1 MGLGFTIHTKIK
13 DIEKFQQ
20 AVESQAVESG
30 YNAEHDESSS
40 TVSFCRLGDLFLN
53 YQHEGEGNTDNVISV
68 NGDCQTNM
76 LGPGFHKA
84 AIEFIDRLQQATGTR
99 FEVEDETDYYT
110 ERDFEAMKK
119 KHFHKWLAKLFE
131 IIQEQEDKGSTSLS
145 ICWDLN
151 KYYPQSDSGIVISP
165 LGSFRLSEVIRRIR
179 EEGIESFADDFFIWN
194 NPERDARFH
203 RGLALNAMWEDCY
216 FMPSER
222 SEEDARINGYIIS
235 ELETAASLDPSLP
248 FPKKE
253 YEELCRLHGCTPVP
267 TDGIPT
273 YETEFAIGYRRGIIN
288 HKVGR
293 IRFSLPGS
301 YLEDTDDG
309 TLVYYDAAADNWHTV
324 RCTGYSTNGEP
335 DFLDVEEEM
344 IEEREFD
351 GGKYRLYD
359 MGIGQDSED
368 EEPYPVYS
376 CHALCSNQYTLFT
389 LCASRLEDLKKLSG
403 EFLPTLV
410 ADQPIEPENKQIIY
424 TGENMNDEL
433 MKQIDEWHKA
443 EKHQEIID
451 ALEQIPEAERDF
463 ETTSLLARAYNNIEE
478 YAKAAELLESVR
490 EEGAEDE
497 RWNFRMGYAQYFLN
511 NYREALDYFSKARE
525 LNPEDEDTLS
535 FIRQCNMA
543 LPLTRRVKEFWNWF
557 VENEEKLSGMMNPK
571 SMEEADAFMEFIS
584 KGTNLISEDMH
595 FNIGG
600 DHEFTF
606 SVEGWPDLFIIYP
619 YIISCMPECL
629 KGKWKFFPF
638 NPGKVGS
645 FAYRVH
651 NTDVDMGKIMVKA
664 SYDEKRENFNIRYY
678 DKNLCALP
686 EENSDGN
693 FHVILELVLGE
704 GVSFKYVN
712 GIERASGI
720 EEGMIALSGLR
731 QHIEETV
738 KSHGHEFF
746 ENPKD
751 VYTGYQLTPKES
763 DELRFDVIVGST
775 CLDSIV
781 ADYYHGSTEIFDHA
795 DGFGVQA
802 LYMVFQNGVGEDN
815 ILNFRHDLED
825 RITEEILEPGNLG
838 VITGGATGTE
848 YSYIDL
854 FVYDLRA
861 FVKKVIPLLD
871 EYPEYSFYIS
881 DFIRN
886 GRIHQLT
893 EAASEAI
900 PYTKENKEE
909 FLAQIE
915 KWNDMEKFSK
925 CIKALEDI
933 PEAEQDYDMVMLQVR
948 AYENYAILGDNGEE
962 PEDDEKER
970 ALNKAL
976 ELLESIRE
984 AGESQAGW
992 NKRMAYAYQYLVEQE
1007 EKAIEYAKRW
1017 AELDPEDSSA
1027 VAVINECNEELEK
1040 RKIKCESCC
1049 DDDNGDN
1056 KSIAPE
1062 MYSED
1067 EIDIIEKHIEH
1078 YYGNFEFV
1086 FHEKVSP
1093 DIHVDICLIPPSEEC
1108 NWYTL
1113 VTMGMGAHLMN
1124 VPNQLKEEQLERA
1137 ELVICLPEYWKLD
1150 KEHLKDEKWYWPIR
1164 LLKELAR
1171 FPGENNTWLGWG
1183 HTVSYDGPLSYTTE
1197 LCASILINPPC
1208 GNVGGNTCTLPDG
1221 EEVNFYQ
1228 VIPLYRDELEYKL
1241 KNGTQ
1246 KLLDK
1251 MNDNILLVNP
1261 HRLNVLNQIDI
1272 ETNPIQSSE
1281 ISISSV
1287 ARQEVIAHIE
1297 KYFGKINNFL
1307 HDDSCSEYPLDIAV
1321 IAPRK
1326 EHNYYT
1332 LITVN
1337 MSNHEVLESDDIDGN
1352 TCHQELLINL
1362 PPDWKL
1368 GLSDWTEEKW
1378 CWPIRLITSLAR
1390 QCIRHRTCISWG
1402 KTMELGGEN
1411 TFSEDTKLC
1420 AIVLL
1425 SPSIFGDKSSTC
1437 KTQEAGSVEFY
1448 QVIPLYREELQF
1460 IQDKDIDEFFEICP
1474 DDALET
1480 INPLRLNVVTDAE
1493 KIGYDISYIDD
1504 AKKHEEKIEELHLSA
1519 DELAPYN
1526 HMAIYLR
1533 WCIEHNLM
1541 SQPFLFRHGDL
1552 VDRVKVEDSID
1563 LREFIR
1569 DNEDLHGGLS
1579 TILLNRVGTMF
1590 TKWYNW
1596 ENRSTPYAY
1605 IKDIQAYAMDYFK
1618 GRIWNSED
1626 ETDAAYLLLPWT
1638 EKYYHDMA
1646 ALIDSR
1652 FKEWED
1658 EPQTDPQFL
1667 HIPQDNIKLLLKDWS
1682 KAIEC
1687 TVSSRVLVDGCDVG
1701 FGCGRG
1707 SHSRRRRMG
1716 GPDGRRLPADYG
1728 ENRTE
1733 HTADKG
1739 GCGSAG
1745 RGGAIGQRLADADI
1759 VPQSA
1764 GRPLRAGHQLGC
1776 KPRRGA
1782 RGAGRRRLVDRH
1794 RRSGLAGCG
1803 RRAARNRCRR
1813 TPHKGHYGDIDFG
1826 YDVLVRRERC
1836 RADIAISE
1844 QRGGVKGVRHL
1855 DDGVARRRDGAA
1867 ARHPPS
1873 VGHRRVAAGRMDDQ
1887 TAQPPALRR
1896 GICRNDGTEYP
1907 PFARSAVSLDD
1918 AAGRH
1923 GNGFLRPDRLHRS
1936 CHASRRADALPR
1948 GRPPR
1953 APAGNPSLGGG
1964 GIASLRYRFQNV
1976 HFARKC
1982 HYRTAGNPDSRMGG
1996 FTQ

>member
-511 NYREALDYFSKARE
+511 NYWEALDYFSKARE

-1687 TVSSRVLVDGCDVG
+1687 TVSSRVLVDGCEIATCIRQKPFAED
-1701 FGCGRG
+1701 
-1707 SHSRRRRMG
+1707 MG
-1716 GPDGRRLPADYG
+1716 WDSGWLF
-1728 ENRTE
+1728 
-1733 HTADKG
+1733 
-1739 GCGSAG
+1739 
-1745 RGGAIGQRLADADI
+1745 LADGDEDNDECRYEYCDLNTI
-1759 VPQSA
+1759 CNYSPDVMQYLDFPYDT
-1764 GRPLRAGHQLGC
+1764 
-1776 KPRRGA
+1776 
-1782 RGAGRRRLVDRH
+1782 RLVR
-1794 RRSGLAGCG
+1794 
-1803 RRAARNRCRR
+1803 
-1813 TPHKGHYGDIDFG
+1813 K
-1826 YDVLVRRERC
+1826 E
-1836 RADIAISE
+1836 
-1844 QRGGVKGVRHL
+1844 
-1855 DDGVARRRDGAA
+1855 DGKLYVDE
-1867 ARHPPS
+1867 
-1873 VGHRRVAAGRMDDQ
+1873 D
-1887 TAQPPALRR
+1887 
-1896 GICRNDGTEYP
+1896 
-1907 PFARSAVSLDD
+1907 
-1918 AAGRH
+1918 
-1923 GNGFLRPDRLHRS
+1923 
-1936 CHASRRADALPR
+1936 
-1948 GRPPR
+1948 
-1953 APAGNPSLGGG
+1953 
-1964 GIASLRYRFQNV
+1964 
-1976 HFARKC
+1976 
-1982 HYRTAGNPDSRMGG
+1982 
-1996 FTQ
+1996 

>member
-131 IIQEQEDKGSTSLS
+131 IIQEQKDKGSTSLS

-1687 TVSSRVLVDGCDVG
+1687 TVSSRVLVDGCEIATCIRQKPFAED
-1701 FGCGRG
+1701 
-1707 SHSRRRRMG
+1707 MG
-1716 GPDGRRLPADYG
+1716 WDSGWLF
-1728 ENRTE
+1728 
-1733 HTADKG
+1733 
-1739 GCGSAG
+1739 
-1745 RGGAIGQRLADADI
+1745 LADGDEDNDECRYEYCDLNTI
-1759 VPQSA
+1759 CNYSPDVMQYLDFPYDT
-1764 GRPLRAGHQLGC
+1764 
-1776 KPRRGA
+1776 
-1782 RGAGRRRLVDRH
+1782 RLVR
-1794 RRSGLAGCG
+1794 
-1803 RRAARNRCRR
+1803 
-1813 TPHKGHYGDIDFG
+1813 K
-1826 YDVLVRRERC
+1826 E
-1836 RADIAISE
+1836 
-1844 QRGGVKGVRHL
+1844 
-1855 DDGVARRRDGAA
+1855 DGKLYVDE
-1867 ARHPPS
+1867 
-1873 VGHRRVAAGRMDDQ
+1873 D
-1887 TAQPPALRR
+1887 
-1896 GICRNDGTEYP
+1896 
-1907 PFARSAVSLDD
+1907 
-1918 AAGRH
+1918 
-1923 GNGFLRPDRLHRS
+1923 
-1936 CHASRRADALPR
+1936 
-1948 GRPPR
+1948 
-1953 APAGNPSLGGG
+1953 
-1964 GIASLRYRFQNV
+1964 
-1976 HFARKC
+1976 
-1982 HYRTAGNPDSRMGG
+1982 
-1996 FTQ
+1996 

>member
-1687 TVSSRVLVDGCDVG
+1687 TVSSRVLVDGCEIATCIRQKPFAED
-1701 FGCGRG
+1701 
-1707 SHSRRRRMG
+1707 MG
-1716 GPDGRRLPADYG
+1716 WDSGWLF
-1728 ENRTE
+1728 
-1733 HTADKG
+1733 
-1739 GCGSAG
+1739 
-1745 RGGAIGQRLADADI
+1745 LADGDEDNDECRYEYCDLNTI
-1759 VPQSA
+1759 CNYSPDVMQYWDFPYDT
-1764 GRPLRAGHQLGC
+1764 
-1776 KPRRGA
+1776 
-1782 RGAGRRRLVDRH
+1782 RLVR
-1794 RRSGLAGCG
+1794 
-1803 RRAARNRCRR
+1803 
-1813 TPHKGHYGDIDFG
+1813 K
-1826 YDVLVRRERC
+1826 E
-1836 RADIAISE
+1836 
-1844 QRGGVKGVRHL
+1844 
-1855 DDGVARRRDGAA
+1855 DGKLYVDE
-1867 ARHPPS
+1867 
-1873 VGHRRVAAGRMDDQ
+1873 D
-1887 TAQPPALRR
+1887 
-1896 GICRNDGTEYP
+1896 
-1907 PFARSAVSLDD
+1907 
-1918 AAGRH
+1918 
-1923 GNGFLRPDRLHRS
+1923 
-1936 CHASRRADALPR
+1936 
-1948 GRPPR
+1948 
-1953 APAGNPSLGGG
+1953 
-1964 GIASLRYRFQNV
+1964 
-1976 HFARKC
+1976 
-1982 HYRTAGNPDSRMGG
+1982 
-1996 FTQ
+1996 

>member
-948 AYENYAILGDNGEE
+948 AYENSAILGDNGEE

-1687 TVSSRVLVDGCDVG
+1687 TVSSRVLVDGCEIATCIRQKPFAED
-1701 FGCGRG
+1701 
-1707 SHSRRRRMG
+1707 MG
-1716 GPDGRRLPADYG
+1716 WDSGWLF
-1728 ENRTE
+1728 
-1733 HTADKG
+1733 
-1739 GCGSAG
+1739 
-1745 RGGAIGQRLADADI
+1745 LADGDEDNDECRYEYCDLNTI
-1759 VPQSA
+1759 CNYSPDVMQYLDFPYDT
-1764 GRPLRAGHQLGC
+1764 
-1776 KPRRGA
+1776 
-1782 RGAGRRRLVDRH
+1782 RLVR
-1794 RRSGLAGCG
+1794 
-1803 RRAARNRCRR
+1803 
-1813 TPHKGHYGDIDFG
+1813 K
-1826 YDVLVRRERC
+1826 E
-1836 RADIAISE
+1836 
-1844 QRGGVKGVRHL
+1844 
-1855 DDGVARRRDGAA
+1855 DGKLYVDE
-1867 ARHPPS
+1867 
-1873 VGHRRVAAGRMDDQ
+1873 D
-1887 TAQPPALRR
+1887 
-1896 GICRNDGTEYP
+1896 
-1907 PFARSAVSLDD
+1907 
-1918 AAGRH
+1918 
-1923 GNGFLRPDRLHRS
+1923 
-1936 CHASRRADALPR
+1936 
-1948 GRPPR
+1948 
-1953 APAGNPSLGGG
+1953 
-1964 GIASLRYRFQNV
+1964 
-1976 HFARKC
+1976 
-1982 HYRTAGNPDSRMGG
+1982 
-1996 FTQ
+1996 

>member
-20 AVESQAVESG
+20 TVESQAVESG

-84 AIEFIDRLQQATGTR
+84 AIEFIDRLQQATRTR

-131 IIQEQEDKGSTSLS
+131 IIQEQNNKGSTSLLF
-145 ICWDLN
+145 CWDIN
-151 KYYPQSDSGIVISP
+151 KYYPQSDNGIVISP
-165 LGSFRLSEVIRRIR
+165 LGSFRLSEVVRRIR

-194 NPERDARFH
+194 NSERDARFH
-203 RGLALNAMWEDCY
+203 RGMALNAMWEDCY

-235 ELETAASLDPSLP
+235 ELETTASLDPSLP

-253 YEELCRLHGCTPVP
+253 YEELCRLHGCVPVP
-267 TDGIPT
+267 TDGIPP
-273 YETEFAIGYRRGIIN
+273 YETEFAIGYRRGIVN
-288 HKVGR
+288 HKVGK

-301 YLEDTDDG
+301 YLEDTDEG

-324 RCTGYSTNGEP
+324 RCTGYSTDGEP

-359 MGIGQDSED
+359 MGIDQDSED

-376 CHALCSNQYTLFT
+376 CHALCPNQYTLFT
-389 LCASRLEDLKKLSG
+389 LCASRLEDLKKLSS

-410 ADQPIEPENKQIIY
+410 ADQPIEPEKKQIIY

-433 MKQIDEWHKA
+433 MEQIDEWHKA

-463 ETTSLLARAYNNIEE
+463 ETTGFLARAYNNIEE

-497 RWNFRMGYAQYFLN
+497 RWNFRMGYAQYFLC
-511 NYREALDYFSKARE
+511 NYREALSYFSKARE
-525 LNPEDEDTLS
+525 LEPENGDALS

-543 LPLTRRVKEFWNWF
+543 MPLTRRVKEFWNWF
-557 VENEEKLSGMMNPK
+557 VENEEKLSGMMCLN
-571 SMEEADAFMEFIS
+571 SMEEADAFIEFIS

-651 NTDVDMGKIMVKA
+651 DTDVDMGKIMVKA

-775 CLDSIV
+775 CLSSIV

-933 PEAEQDYDMVMLQVR
+933 PEAEQDYDMVMLLVR

-1124 VPNQLKEEQLERA
+1124 VPNQLKEDQLERA

-1208 GNVGGNTCTLPDG
+1208 GNIGGNTCTLPDG

-1228 VIPLYRDELEYKL
+1228 IIPLYGDELEFKL

-1402 KTMELGGEN
+1402 KTMELGGDN
-1411 TFSEDTKLC
+1411 TFSEGTKLC

-1437 KTQEAGSVEFY
+1437 KTQGAGSVEFY

-1552 VDRVKVEDSID
+1552 VDRVKAEDSID

-1687 TVSSRVLVDGCDVG
+1687 TVSSRVLVVGCEIATCIRQKPFAED
-1701 FGCGRG
+1701 
-1707 SHSRRRRMG
+1707 MG
-1716 GPDGRRLPADYG
+1716 WDSGWLF
-1728 ENRTE
+1728 
-1733 HTADKG
+1733 
-1739 GCGSAG
+1739 
-1745 RGGAIGQRLADADI
+1745 LADGDEDNDECRYEYCDLNTI
-1759 VPQSA
+1759 CNYSPDVMQYLDFPYDT
-1764 GRPLRAGHQLGC
+1764 
-1776 KPRRGA
+1776 
-1782 RGAGRRRLVDRH
+1782 RLVR
-1794 RRSGLAGCG
+1794 
-1803 RRAARNRCRR
+1803 
-1813 TPHKGHYGDIDFG
+1813 K
-1826 YDVLVRRERC
+1826 E
-1836 RADIAISE
+1836 
-1844 QRGGVKGVRHL
+1844 
-1855 DDGVARRRDGAA
+1855 DGKLYVD
-1867 ARHPPS
+1867 
-1873 VGHRRVAAGRMDDQ
+1873 
-1887 TAQPPALRR
+1887 
-1896 GICRNDGTEYP
+1896 EE
-1907 PFARSAVSLDD
+1907 
-1918 AAGRH
+1918 
-1923 GNGFLRPDRLHRS
+1923 
-1936 CHASRRADALPR
+1936 
-1948 GRPPR
+1948 
-1953 APAGNPSLGGG
+1953 
-1964 GIASLRYRFQNV
+1964 
-1976 HFARKC
+1976 
-1982 HYRTAGNPDSRMGG
+1982 
-1996 FTQ
+1996 

>member
-1533 WCIEHNLM
+1533 WSIEHNLM

-1687 TVSSRVLVDGCDVG
+1687 TVSSRVLVDGCEIATCIRQKPFAED
-1701 FGCGRG
+1701 
-1707 SHSRRRRMG
+1707 MG
-1716 GPDGRRLPADYG
+1716 WDSGWLF
-1728 ENRTE
+1728 
-1733 HTADKG
+1733 
-1739 GCGSAG
+1739 
-1745 RGGAIGQRLADADI
+1745 LADGDEDNDECRYEYCDLNTI
-1759 VPQSA
+1759 CNYSPDVMQYLDFPYDT
-1764 GRPLRAGHQLGC
+1764 
-1776 KPRRGA
+1776 
-1782 RGAGRRRLVDRH
+1782 RLVR
-1794 RRSGLAGCG
+1794 
-1803 RRAARNRCRR
+1803 
-1813 TPHKGHYGDIDFG
+1813 K
-1826 YDVLVRRERC
+1826 E
-1836 RADIAISE
+1836 
-1844 QRGGVKGVRHL
+1844 
-1855 DDGVARRRDGAA
+1855 DGKLYVDE
-1867 ARHPPS
+1867 
-1873 VGHRRVAAGRMDDQ
+1873 D
-1887 TAQPPALRR
+1887 
-1896 GICRNDGTEYP
+1896 
-1907 PFARSAVSLDD
+1907 
-1918 AAGRH
+1918 
-1923 GNGFLRPDRLHRS
+1923 
-1936 CHASRRADALPR
+1936 
-1948 GRPPR
+1948 
-1953 APAGNPSLGGG
+1953 
-1964 GIASLRYRFQNV
+1964 
-1976 HFARKC
+1976 
-1982 HYRTAGNPDSRMGG
+1982 
-1996 FTQ
+1996 

>member
-20 AVESQAVESG
+20 TVESQAVESG

-131 IIQEQEDKGSTSLS
+131 IIQEQKDKGSTSLLF
-145 ICWDLN
+145 CWDIN
-151 KYYPQSDSGIVISP
+151 KYYPQSDNGIVISP
-165 LGSFRLSEVIRRIR
+165 LGSFCLSEVVRRIR

-194 NPERDARFH
+194 NSERDARFH
-203 RGLALNAMWEDCY
+203 RGMALNAMWEDCY

-235 ELETAASLDPSLP
+235 ELETTASLDPSLP

-253 YEELCRLHGCTPVP
+253 YEELCRLHGCVPVP
-267 TDGIPT
+267 TDGIPP
-273 YETEFAIGYRRGIIN
+273 YETEFAIGYRRGIVN
-288 HKVGR
+288 HKVGK

-301 YLEDTDDG
+301 YLEDTDEG

-324 RCTGYSTNGEP
+324 RCTGYSTDGEP

-359 MGIGQDSED
+359 MGIDQDSED

-376 CHALCSNQYTLFT
+376 CHALCPNQYTLFT
-389 LCASRLEDLKKLSG
+389 LCASRLEDLKKLSS

-410 ADQPIEPENKQIIY
+410 ADQPIEPEKKQIIY

-433 MKQIDEWHKA
+433 MEQIDEWHKA

-463 ETTSLLARAYNNIEE
+463 ETTGFLARAYNNIEE

-525 LNPEDEDTLS
+525 LNPEDEYTLS
-535 FIRQCNMA
+535 IIRQCNMH

-1687 TVSSRVLVDGCDVG
+1687 TVSSRVLVDGCEIATCIRQKPFAED
-1701 FGCGRG
+1701 
-1707 SHSRRRRMG
+1707 MG
-1716 GPDGRRLPADYG
+1716 WDSGWLF
-1728 ENRTE
+1728 
-1733 HTADKG
+1733 
-1739 GCGSAG
+1739 
-1745 RGGAIGQRLADADI
+1745 LADGDEDNDECRYEYCDLNTI
-1759 VPQSA
+1759 CNYSPDVMQYLDFPYDT
-1764 GRPLRAGHQLGC
+1764 
-1776 KPRRGA
+1776 
-1782 RGAGRRRLVDRH
+1782 RLVR
-1794 RRSGLAGCG
+1794 
-1803 RRAARNRCRR
+1803 
-1813 TPHKGHYGDIDFG
+1813 K
-1826 YDVLVRRERC
+1826 E
-1836 RADIAISE
+1836 
-1844 QRGGVKGVRHL
+1844 
-1855 DDGVARRRDGAA
+1855 DGKLYVDE
-1867 ARHPPS
+1867 
-1873 VGHRRVAAGRMDDQ
+1873 D
-1887 TAQPPALRR
+1887 
-1896 GICRNDGTEYP
+1896 
-1907 PFARSAVSLDD
+1907 
-1918 AAGRH
+1918 
-1923 GNGFLRPDRLHRS
+1923 
-1936 CHASRRADALPR
+1936 
-1948 GRPPR
+1948 
-1953 APAGNPSLGGG
+1953 
-1964 GIASLRYRFQNV
+1964 
-1976 HFARKC
+1976 
-1982 HYRTAGNPDSRMGG
+1982 
-1996 FTQ
+1996 

>member
-20 AVESQAVESG
+20 TVESQAVESG

-84 AIEFIDRLQQATGTR
+84 AIEFIDRLQQATRTR

-131 IIQEQEDKGSTSLS
+131 IIQEQNNKGSTSLLF
-145 ICWDLN
+145 CWDIN
-151 KYYPQSDSGIVISP
+151 KYYPQSDNGIVISP
-165 LGSFRLSEVIRRIR
+165 LGSFRLSEVVRRIR

-194 NPERDARFH
+194 NSERDARFH
-203 RGLALNAMWEDCY
+203 RGMALNAMWEDCY

-235 ELETAASLDPSLP
+235 ELETTASLDPSLP

-253 YEELCRLHGCTPVP
+253 YEELCRLHGCVPVP
-267 TDGIPT
+267 TDGIPP
-273 YETEFAIGYRRGIIN
+273 YETEFAIGYRRGIVN
-288 HKVGR
+288 HKVGK

-301 YLEDTDDG
+301 YLEDTDEG

-324 RCTGYSTNGEP
+324 RCTGYSTDGEP

-359 MGIGQDSED
+359 MGIDQDSED

-376 CHALCSNQYTLFT
+376 CHALCPNQYTLFT
-389 LCASRLEDLKKLSG
+389 LCASRLEDLKKLSS

-410 ADQPIEPENKQIIY
+410 ADQPIEPEKKQIIY

-433 MKQIDEWHKA
+433 MEQIDEWHKA

-463 ETTSLLARAYNNIEE
+463 ETTGFLARAYNNIEE

-1402 KTMELGGEN
+1402 KTMELGGDN
-1411 TFSEDTKLC
+1411 TFSEGTKLC

-1437 KTQEAGSVEFY
+1437 KTQGAGSVEFY

-1552 VDRVKVEDSID
+1552 VDRVKAEDSID

-1687 TVSSRVLVDGCDVG
+1687 TVSSRVLVVGCEIATCIRQKPFAED
-1701 FGCGRG
+1701 
-1707 SHSRRRRMG
+1707 MG
-1716 GPDGRRLPADYG
+1716 WDSGWLF
-1728 ENRTE
+1728 
-1733 HTADKG
+1733 
-1739 GCGSAG
+1739 
-1745 RGGAIGQRLADADI
+1745 LADGDEDNDECRYEYCDLNTI
-1759 VPQSA
+1759 CNYSPDVMQYLDFPYDT
-1764 GRPLRAGHQLGC
+1764 
-1776 KPRRGA
+1776 
-1782 RGAGRRRLVDRH
+1782 RLVR
-1794 RRSGLAGCG
+1794 
-1803 RRAARNRCRR
+1803 
-1813 TPHKGHYGDIDFG
+1813 K
-1826 YDVLVRRERC
+1826 E
-1836 RADIAISE
+1836 
-1844 QRGGVKGVRHL
+1844 
-1855 DDGVARRRDGAA
+1855 DGKLYVD
-1867 ARHPPS
+1867 
-1873 VGHRRVAAGRMDDQ
+1873 
-1887 TAQPPALRR
+1887 
-1896 GICRNDGTEYP
+1896 EE
-1907 PFARSAVSLDD
+1907 
-1918 AAGRH
+1918 
-1923 GNGFLRPDRLHRS
+1923 
-1936 CHASRRADALPR
+1936 
-1948 GRPPR
+1948 
-1953 APAGNPSLGGG
+1953 
-1964 GIASLRYRFQNV
+1964 
-1976 HFARKC
+1976 
-1982 HYRTAGNPDSRMGG
+1982 
-1996 FTQ
+1996 

>member
-781 ADYYHGSTEIFDHA
+781 TDYYHGSTEIFDHA

-1687 TVSSRVLVDGCDVG
+1687 TVSSRVLVDGCEIATCIRQKPFAED
-1701 FGCGRG
+1701 
-1707 SHSRRRRMG
+1707 MG
-1716 GPDGRRLPADYG
+1716 WDSGWLF
-1728 ENRTE
+1728 
-1733 HTADKG
+1733 
-1739 GCGSAG
+1739 
-1745 RGGAIGQRLADADI
+1745 LADGDEDNDECRYEYCDLNTI
-1759 VPQSA
+1759 CNYSPDVMQYLDFPYDT
-1764 GRPLRAGHQLGC
+1764 
-1776 KPRRGA
+1776 
-1782 RGAGRRRLVDRH
+1782 RLVR
-1794 RRSGLAGCG
+1794 
-1803 RRAARNRCRR
+1803 
-1813 TPHKGHYGDIDFG
+1813 K
-1826 YDVLVRRERC
+1826 E
-1836 RADIAISE
+1836 
-1844 QRGGVKGVRHL
+1844 
-1855 DDGVARRRDGAA
+1855 DGKLYVDE
-1867 ARHPPS
+1867 
-1873 VGHRRVAAGRMDDQ
+1873 D
-1887 TAQPPALRR
+1887 
-1896 GICRNDGTEYP
+1896 
-1907 PFARSAVSLDD
+1907 
-1918 AAGRH
+1918 
-1923 GNGFLRPDRLHRS
+1923 
-1936 CHASRRADALPR
+1936 
-1948 GRPPR
+1948 
-1953 APAGNPSLGGG
+1953 
-1964 GIASLRYRFQNV
+1964 
-1976 HFARKC
+1976 
-1982 HYRTAGNPDSRMGG
+1982 
-1996 FTQ
+1996 

>member
-20 AVESQAVESG
+20 TVESQAVESG

-131 IIQEQEDKGSTSLS
+131 IIQEQKDKGSTSLLF
-145 ICWDLN
+145 CWDIN
-151 KYYPQSDSGIVISP
+151 KYYPQSDNGIVISP
-165 LGSFRLSEVIRRIR
+165 LGSFCLSEVVRRIR

-194 NPERDARFH
+194 NSERDARFH
-203 RGLALNAMWEDCY
+203 RGMALNAMWEDCY

-1437 KTQEAGSVEFY
+1437 KTQGAGSVEFY

-1687 TVSSRVLVDGCDVG
+1687 TVSSRVLVDGCEIATCIRQKPFAED
-1701 FGCGRG
+1701 
-1707 SHSRRRRMG
+1707 MG
-1716 GPDGRRLPADYG
+1716 WDSGWLF
-1728 ENRTE
+1728 
-1733 HTADKG
+1733 
-1739 GCGSAG
+1739 
-1745 RGGAIGQRLADADI
+1745 LADGDEDNDECRYEYCDLNTI
-1759 VPQSA
+1759 CNYSPDVMQYLDFPYDT
-1764 GRPLRAGHQLGC
+1764 
-1776 KPRRGA
+1776 
-1782 RGAGRRRLVDRH
+1782 RLVR
-1794 RRSGLAGCG
+1794 
-1803 RRAARNRCRR
+1803 
-1813 TPHKGHYGDIDFG
+1813 K
-1826 YDVLVRRERC
+1826 E
-1836 RADIAISE
+1836 
-1844 QRGGVKGVRHL
+1844 
-1855 DDGVARRRDGAA
+1855 DGKLYVDE
-1867 ARHPPS
+1867 
-1873 VGHRRVAAGRMDDQ
+1873 D
-1887 TAQPPALRR
+1887 
-1896 GICRNDGTEYP
+1896 
-1907 PFARSAVSLDD
+1907 
-1918 AAGRH
+1918 
-1923 GNGFLRPDRLHRS
+1923 
-1936 CHASRRADALPR
+1936 
-1948 GRPPR
+1948 
-1953 APAGNPSLGGG
+1953 
-1964 GIASLRYRFQNV
+1964 
-1976 HFARKC
+1976 
-1982 HYRTAGNPDSRMGG
+1982 
-1996 FTQ
+1996 

>member
-1 MGLGFTIHTKIK
+1 MCALVTLHIPL
-13 DIEKFQQ
+13 
-20 AVESQAVESG
+20 ESQAVESG

-1687 TVSSRVLVDGCDVG
+1687 TVSSRVLVDGCEIATCIRQKPFAEDMGWDSGWLFLAEGDEDNDECRYEYCDLNTICNYSPDVMQYLD
-1701 FGCGRG
+1701 F
-1707 SHSRRRRMG
+1707 
-1716 GPDGRRLPADYG
+1716 PYD
-1728 ENRTE
+1728 T
-1733 HTADKG
+1733 
-1739 GCGSAG
+1739 
-1745 RGGAIGQRLADADI
+1745 
-1759 VPQSA
+1759 
-1764 GRPLRAGHQLGC
+1764 
-1776 KPRRGA
+1776 
-1782 RGAGRRRLVDRH
+1782 RLVR
-1794 RRSGLAGCG
+1794 
-1803 RRAARNRCRR
+1803 
-1813 TPHKGHYGDIDFG
+1813 K
-1826 YDVLVRRERC
+1826 E
-1836 RADIAISE
+1836 
-1844 QRGGVKGVRHL
+1844 
-1855 DDGVARRRDGAA
+1855 DGKLYVDE
-1867 ARHPPS
+1867 
-1873 VGHRRVAAGRMDDQ
+1873 D
-1887 TAQPPALRR
+1887 
-1896 GICRNDGTEYP
+1896 
-1907 PFARSAVSLDD
+1907 
-1918 AAGRH
+1918 
-1923 GNGFLRPDRLHRS
+1923 
-1936 CHASRRADALPR
+1936 
-1948 GRPPR
+1948 
-1953 APAGNPSLGGG
+1953 
-1964 GIASLRYRFQNV
+1964 
-1976 HFARKC
+1976 
-1982 HYRTAGNPDSRMGG
+1982 
-1996 FTQ
+1996 

>member
-1287 ARQEVIAHIE
+1287 TRQEVIAHIE

-1687 TVSSRVLVDGCDVG
+1687 TVSSRVLVDGCEIATCIRQKPFAED
-1701 FGCGRG
+1701 
-1707 SHSRRRRMG
+1707 MG
-1716 GPDGRRLPADYG
+1716 WDSGWLF
-1728 ENRTE
+1728 
-1733 HTADKG
+1733 
-1739 GCGSAG
+1739 
-1745 RGGAIGQRLADADI
+1745 LADGDEDNDECRYEYCDLNTI
-1759 VPQSA
+1759 CNYSPDVMQYLDFPYDT
-1764 GRPLRAGHQLGC
+1764 
-1776 KPRRGA
+1776 
-1782 RGAGRRRLVDRH
+1782 RLVR
-1794 RRSGLAGCG
+1794 
-1803 RRAARNRCRR
+1803 
-1813 TPHKGHYGDIDFG
+1813 K
-1826 YDVLVRRERC
+1826 E
-1836 RADIAISE
+1836 
-1844 QRGGVKGVRHL
+1844 
-1855 DDGVARRRDGAA
+1855 DGKLYVDE
-1867 ARHPPS
+1867 
-1873 VGHRRVAAGRMDDQ
+1873 D
-1887 TAQPPALRR
+1887 
-1896 GICRNDGTEYP
+1896 
-1907 PFARSAVSLDD
+1907 
-1918 AAGRH
+1918 
-1923 GNGFLRPDRLHRS
+1923 
-1936 CHASRRADALPR
+1936 
-1948 GRPPR
+1948 
-1953 APAGNPSLGGG
+1953 
-1964 GIASLRYRFQNV
+1964 
-1976 HFARKC
+1976 
-1982 HYRTAGNPDSRMGG
+1982 
-1996 FTQ
+1996 

>member
-1437 KTQEAGSVEFY
+1437 KIQEAGSVEFY

-1687 TVSSRVLVDGCDVG
+1687 TVSSRVLVDGCEIATCIRQKPFAED
-1701 FGCGRG
+1701 
-1707 SHSRRRRMG
+1707 MG
-1716 GPDGRRLPADYG
+1716 WDSGWLF
-1728 ENRTE
+1728 
-1733 HTADKG
+1733 
-1739 GCGSAG
+1739 
-1745 RGGAIGQRLADADI
+1745 LADGDEDNDECRYEYCDLNTI
-1759 VPQSA
+1759 CNYSPDVMQYLDFPYDT
-1764 GRPLRAGHQLGC
+1764 
-1776 KPRRGA
+1776 
-1782 RGAGRRRLVDRH
+1782 RLVR
-1794 RRSGLAGCG
+1794 
-1803 RRAARNRCRR
+1803 
-1813 TPHKGHYGDIDFG
+1813 K
-1826 YDVLVRRERC
+1826 E
-1836 RADIAISE
+1836 
-1844 QRGGVKGVRHL
+1844 
-1855 DDGVARRRDGAA
+1855 DGKLYVDE
-1867 ARHPPS
+1867 
-1873 VGHRRVAAGRMDDQ
+1873 D
-1887 TAQPPALRR
+1887 
-1896 GICRNDGTEYP
+1896 
-1907 PFARSAVSLDD
+1907 
-1918 AAGRH
+1918 
-1923 GNGFLRPDRLHRS
+1923 
-1936 CHASRRADALPR
+1936 
-1948 GRPPR
+1948 
-1953 APAGNPSLGGG
+1953 
-1964 GIASLRYRFQNV
+1964 
-1976 HFARKC
+1976 
-1982 HYRTAGNPDSRMGG
+1982 
-1996 FTQ
+1996 

>member
-1197 LCASILINPPC
+1197 LCAFILINPPC

-1687 TVSSRVLVDGCDVG
+1687 TVSSRVLVDGCEIATCIRQKPFAED
-1701 FGCGRG
+1701 
-1707 SHSRRRRMG
+1707 MG
-1716 GPDGRRLPADYG
+1716 WDSGWLF
-1728 ENRTE
+1728 
-1733 HTADKG
+1733 
-1739 GCGSAG
+1739 
-1745 RGGAIGQRLADADI
+1745 LADGDEDNDECRYEYCDLNTI
-1759 VPQSA
+1759 CNYSPDVMQYLDFPYDT
-1764 GRPLRAGHQLGC
+1764 
-1776 KPRRGA
+1776 
-1782 RGAGRRRLVDRH
+1782 RLVR
-1794 RRSGLAGCG
+1794 
-1803 RRAARNRCRR
+1803 
-1813 TPHKGHYGDIDFG
+1813 K
-1826 YDVLVRRERC
+1826 E
-1836 RADIAISE
+1836 
-1844 QRGGVKGVRHL
+1844 
-1855 DDGVARRRDGAA
+1855 DGKLYVDE
-1867 ARHPPS
+1867 
-1873 VGHRRVAAGRMDDQ
+1873 D
-1887 TAQPPALRR
+1887 
-1896 GICRNDGTEYP
+1896 
-1907 PFARSAVSLDD
+1907 
-1918 AAGRH
+1918 
-1923 GNGFLRPDRLHRS
+1923 
-1936 CHASRRADALPR
+1936 
-1948 GRPPR
+1948 
-1953 APAGNPSLGGG
+1953 
-1964 GIASLRYRFQNV
+1964 
-1976 HFARKC
+1976 
-1982 HYRTAGNPDSRMGG
+1982 
-1996 FTQ
+1996 

>member
-20 AVESQAVESG
+20 TVESQAVESG

-84 AIEFIDRLQQATGTR
+84 AIEFIDRLQQATRTR

-131 IIQEQEDKGSTSLS
+131 IIQEQKDKGSTSLLF
-145 ICWDLN
+145 CWDIN
-151 KYYPQSDSGIVISP
+151 KYYPQSDNGIVISP
-165 LGSFRLSEVIRRIR
+165 LGSFCLSEVVRRIR

-194 NPERDARFH
+194 NSERDARFH
-203 RGLALNAMWEDCY
+203 RGMALNAMWEDCY

-235 ELETAASLDPSLP
+235 ELETTASLDPSLP

-253 YEELCRLHGCTPVP
+253 YEELCRLHGCVPVP
-267 TDGIPT
+267 TDGIPP
-273 YETEFAIGYRRGIIN
+273 YETEFAIGYRRGIVN
-288 HKVGR
+288 HKVGK

-301 YLEDTDDG
+301 YLEDTDEG

-324 RCTGYSTNGEP
+324 RCTGYSTDGEP

-359 MGIGQDSED
+359 MGIDQDSED

-376 CHALCSNQYTLFT
+376 CHALCPNQYTLFT
-389 LCASRLEDLKKLSG
+389 LCASRLEDLKKLSS

-410 ADQPIEPENKQIIY
+410 ADQPIEPEKKQIIY

-433 MKQIDEWHKA
+433 MEQIDEWHKA

-463 ETTSLLARAYNNIEE
+463 ETTGFLARAYNNIEE

-525 LNPEDEDTLS
+525 LNPEDEYTLS
-535 FIRQCNMA
+535 IIRQCNMH

-1596 ENRSTPYAY
+1596 ENRSTPYVY

-1687 TVSSRVLVDGCDVG
+1687 TVSSRVLVDGCEIATCIRQKPFAED
-1701 FGCGRG
+1701 
-1707 SHSRRRRMG
+1707 MG
-1716 GPDGRRLPADYG
+1716 WDSGWLF
-1728 ENRTE
+1728 
-1733 HTADKG
+1733 
-1739 GCGSAG
+1739 
-1745 RGGAIGQRLADADI
+1745 LADGDEDNDECRYEYCDLNTI
-1759 VPQSA
+1759 CNYSPDVMQYLDFPYDT
-1764 GRPLRAGHQLGC
+1764 
-1776 KPRRGA
+1776 
-1782 RGAGRRRLVDRH
+1782 RLVR
-1794 RRSGLAGCG
+1794 
-1803 RRAARNRCRR
+1803 
-1813 TPHKGHYGDIDFG
+1813 K
-1826 YDVLVRRERC
+1826 E
-1836 RADIAISE
+1836 
-1844 QRGGVKGVRHL
+1844 
-1855 DDGVARRRDGAA
+1855 DGKLYVDE
-1867 ARHPPS
+1867 
-1873 VGHRRVAAGRMDDQ
+1873 D
-1887 TAQPPALRR
+1887 
-1896 GICRNDGTEYP
+1896 
-1907 PFARSAVSLDD
+1907 
-1918 AAGRH
+1918 
-1923 GNGFLRPDRLHRS
+1923 
-1936 CHASRRADALPR
+1936 
-1948 GRPPR
+1948 
-1953 APAGNPSLGGG
+1953 
-1964 GIASLRYRFQNV
+1964 
-1976 HFARKC
+1976 
-1982 HYRTAGNPDSRMGG
+1982 
-1996 FTQ
+1996 

>member
-84 AIEFIDRLQQATGTR
+84 AIEFIDRLQQATETR

-203 RGLALNAMWEDCY
+203 RGLALNALWEDCY

-273 YETEFAIGYRRGIIN
+273 YETEFAIGYRRGIVN

-301 YLEDTDDG
+301 YLKDTDDG

-359 MGIGQDSED
+359 MGTGQDSED

-389 LCASRLEDLKKLSG
+389 LCASRLEDLKKFSG

-478 YAKAAELLESVR
+478 YAKAAELLESVK

-535 FIRQCNMA
+535 FIRQCNMH

-651 NTDVDMGKIMVKA
+651 DTDVDMGKIMVKA

-992 NKRMAYAYQYLVEQE
+992 NKRMAYAYQYLIEQE

-1017 AELDPEDSSA
+1017 AELDPVDSSA

-1552 VDRVKVEDSID
+1552 VDRVKAEDSID

-1687 TVSSRVLVDGCDVG
+1687 TVSSRVLVDGCEIATCIRQKPFAED
-1701 FGCGRG
+1701 
-1707 SHSRRRRMG
+1707 MG
-1716 GPDGRRLPADYG
+1716 WDSGWLF
-1728 ENRTE
+1728 
-1733 HTADKG
+1733 
-1739 GCGSAG
+1739 
-1745 RGGAIGQRLADADI
+1745 LADGDEDNDECRYEYCDLNTI
-1759 VPQSA
+1759 CNYSPDVMQYLDFPYDT
-1764 GRPLRAGHQLGC
+1764 
-1776 KPRRGA
+1776 
-1782 RGAGRRRLVDRH
+1782 RLVR
-1794 RRSGLAGCG
+1794 
-1803 RRAARNRCRR
+1803 
-1813 TPHKGHYGDIDFG
+1813 K
-1826 YDVLVRRERC
+1826 E
-1836 RADIAISE
+1836 
-1844 QRGGVKGVRHL
+1844 
-1855 DDGVARRRDGAA
+1855 DGKLYVDE
-1867 ARHPPS
+1867 
-1873 VGHRRVAAGRMDDQ
+1873 D
-1887 TAQPPALRR
+1887 
-1896 GICRNDGTEYP
+1896 
-1907 PFARSAVSLDD
+1907 
-1918 AAGRH
+1918 
-1923 GNGFLRPDRLHRS
+1923 
-1936 CHASRRADALPR
+1936 
-1948 GRPPR
+1948 
-1953 APAGNPSLGGG
+1953 
-1964 GIASLRYRFQNV
+1964 
-1976 HFARKC
+1976 
-1982 HYRTAGNPDSRMGG
+1982 
-1996 FTQ
+1996 

>member
-543 LPLTRRVKEFWNWF
+543 MPLTRRVKEFWNWF
-557 VENEEKLSGMMNPK
+557 VENEEKLSGMMCPN

-651 NTDVDMGKIMVKA
+651 DTDVDMGKIMVKA

-775 CLDSIV
+775 CLSSIV

-933 PEAEQDYDMVMLQVR
+933 PEAEQDYDMVMLLVR

-1124 VPNQLKEEQLERA
+1124 VPNQLKEDQLERA

-1208 GNVGGNTCTLPDG
+1208 GNIGGNTCTLPDG

-1228 VIPLYRDELEYKL
+1228 IIPLYGDELEFKL

-1402 KTMELGGEN
+1402 KTMELGGDN
-1411 TFSEDTKLC
+1411 TFSEGTKLC

-1437 KTQEAGSVEFY
+1437 KTQGAGSVEFY

-1552 VDRVKVEDSID
+1552 VDRVKAEDSID

-1687 TVSSRVLVDGCDVG
+1687 TVSSRVLVVGCEIATCIRQKPFAED
-1701 FGCGRG
+1701 
-1707 SHSRRRRMG
+1707 MG
-1716 GPDGRRLPADYG
+1716 WDSGWLF
-1728 ENRTE
+1728 
-1733 HTADKG
+1733 
-1739 GCGSAG
+1739 
-1745 RGGAIGQRLADADI
+1745 LADGDEDNDECRYEYCDLNTI
-1759 VPQSA
+1759 CNYSPDVMQYLDFPYDT
-1764 GRPLRAGHQLGC
+1764 
-1776 KPRRGA
+1776 
-1782 RGAGRRRLVDRH
+1782 RLVR
-1794 RRSGLAGCG
+1794 
-1803 RRAARNRCRR
+1803 
-1813 TPHKGHYGDIDFG
+1813 K
-1826 YDVLVRRERC
+1826 E
-1836 RADIAISE
+1836 
-1844 QRGGVKGVRHL
+1844 
-1855 DDGVARRRDGAA
+1855 DGKLYVD
-1867 ARHPPS
+1867 
-1873 VGHRRVAAGRMDDQ
+1873 
-1887 TAQPPALRR
+1887 
-1896 GICRNDGTEYP
+1896 EE
-1907 PFARSAVSLDD
+1907 
-1918 AAGRH
+1918 
-1923 GNGFLRPDRLHRS
+1923 
-1936 CHASRRADALPR
+1936 
-1948 GRPPR
+1948 
-1953 APAGNPSLGGG
+1953 
-1964 GIASLRYRFQNV
+1964 
-1976 HFARKC
+1976 
-1982 HYRTAGNPDSRMGG
+1982 
-1996 FTQ
+1996 

>member
-20 AVESQAVESG
+20 TVESQAVESG

-84 AIEFIDRLQQATGTR
+84 AIEFIDRLQQATRTR

-131 IIQEQEDKGSTSLS
+131 IIQEQNNKGSTSLLF
-145 ICWDLN
+145 CWDIN
-151 KYYPQSDSGIVISP
+151 KYYPQSDNGIVISP
-165 LGSFRLSEVIRRIR
+165 LGSFRLSEVVRRIR
-179 EEGIESFADDFFIWN
+179 EEGIEFFADDFFIWN
-194 NPERDARFH
+194 NSERDARFH
-203 RGLALNAMWEDCY
+203 RGMALNAMWEDCY

-235 ELETAASLDPSLP
+235 ELETTASLDPSLP

-253 YEELCRLHGCTPVP
+253 YEELCRLHGCVPVP
-267 TDGIPT
+267 TDGIPP
-273 YETEFAIGYRRGIIN
+273 YETEFAIGYRRGIVN
-288 HKVGR
+288 HKVGK

-301 YLEDTDDG
+301 YLEDTDEG

-324 RCTGYSTNGEP
+324 RCTGYSTDGEP

-359 MGIGQDSED
+359 MGIDQDSED

-376 CHALCSNQYTLFT
+376 CHALCPNQYTLFT
-389 LCASRLEDLKKLSG
+389 LCASRLEDLKKLSS

-410 ADQPIEPENKQIIY
+410 ADQPIEPEKKQIIY

-433 MKQIDEWHKA
+433 MEQIDEWHKA

-463 ETTSLLARAYNNIEE
+463 ETTGFLARAYNNIEE

-497 RWNFRMGYAQYFLN
+497 RWNFRMGYAQYFLC
-511 NYREALDYFSKARE
+511 NYREALSYFSKARE
-525 LNPEDEDTLS
+525 LEPENGDALS

-543 LPLTRRVKEFWNWF
+543 MPLTRRVKEFWNWF
-557 VENEEKLSGMMNPK
+557 VENEEKLSGMMCPN
-571 SMEEADAFMEFIS
+571 SMEEADAFIEFIS

-651 NTDVDMGKIMVKA
+651 DTDVDMGKIMVKA

-775 CLDSIV
+775 CLSSIV

-933 PEAEQDYDMVMLQVR
+933 PEAEQDYDMVMLLVR

-1124 VPNQLKEEQLERA
+1124 VPNQLKEDQLERA

-1208 GNVGGNTCTLPDG
+1208 GNIGGNTCTLPDG

-1228 VIPLYRDELEYKL
+1228 IIPLYGDELEFKL

-1402 KTMELGGEN
+1402 KTMELGGDN
-1411 TFSEDTKLC
+1411 TFSEGTKLC

-1437 KTQEAGSVEFY
+1437 KTQGAGSVEFY

-1552 VDRVKVEDSID
+1552 VDRVKAEDSID

-1687 TVSSRVLVDGCDVG
+1687 TVSSRVLVVGCEIATCIRQKPFAED
-1701 FGCGRG
+1701 
-1707 SHSRRRRMG
+1707 MG
-1716 GPDGRRLPADYG
+1716 WDSGWLF
-1728 ENRTE
+1728 
-1733 HTADKG
+1733 
-1739 GCGSAG
+1739 
-1745 RGGAIGQRLADADI
+1745 LADGDEDNDECRYEYCDLNTI
-1759 VPQSA
+1759 CNYSPDVMQYLDFPYDT
-1764 GRPLRAGHQLGC
+1764 
-1776 KPRRGA
+1776 
-1782 RGAGRRRLVDRH
+1782 RLVR
-1794 RRSGLAGCG
+1794 
-1803 RRAARNRCRR
+1803 
-1813 TPHKGHYGDIDFG
+1813 K
-1826 YDVLVRRERC
+1826 E
-1836 RADIAISE
+1836 
-1844 QRGGVKGVRHL
+1844 
-1855 DDGVARRRDGAA
+1855 DGKLYVD
-1867 ARHPPS
+1867 
-1873 VGHRRVAAGRMDDQ
+1873 
-1887 TAQPPALRR
+1887 
-1896 GICRNDGTEYP
+1896 EE
-1907 PFARSAVSLDD
+1907 
-1918 AAGRH
+1918 
-1923 GNGFLRPDRLHRS
+1923 
-1936 CHASRRADALPR
+1936 
-1948 GRPPR
+1948 
-1953 APAGNPSLGGG
+1953 
-1964 GIASLRYRFQNV
+1964 
-1976 HFARKC
+1976 
-1982 HYRTAGNPDSRMGG
+1982 
-1996 FTQ
+1996 

>member
-131 IIQEQEDKGSTSLS
+131 IIQEQEDKGSMSLS

-1687 TVSSRVLVDGCDVG
+1687 TVSSRVLVDGCEIATCIRQKPFAED
-1701 FGCGRG
+1701 
-1707 SHSRRRRMG
+1707 MG
-1716 GPDGRRLPADYG
+1716 WDSGWLF
-1728 ENRTE
+1728 
-1733 HTADKG
+1733 
-1739 GCGSAG
+1739 
-1745 RGGAIGQRLADADI
+1745 LADGDEDNDECRYEYCDLNTI
-1759 VPQSA
+1759 CNYSPDVMQYLDFPYDT
-1764 GRPLRAGHQLGC
+1764 
-1776 KPRRGA
+1776 
-1782 RGAGRRRLVDRH
+1782 RLVR
-1794 RRSGLAGCG
+1794 
-1803 RRAARNRCRR
+1803 
-1813 TPHKGHYGDIDFG
+1813 K
-1826 YDVLVRRERC
+1826 E
-1836 RADIAISE
+1836 
-1844 QRGGVKGVRHL
+1844 
-1855 DDGVARRRDGAA
+1855 DGKLYVDE
-1867 ARHPPS
+1867 
-1873 VGHRRVAAGRMDDQ
+1873 D
-1887 TAQPPALRR
+1887 
-1896 GICRNDGTEYP
+1896 
-1907 PFARSAVSLDD
+1907 
-1918 AAGRH
+1918 
-1923 GNGFLRPDRLHRS
+1923 
-1936 CHASRRADALPR
+1936 
-1948 GRPPR
+1948 
-1953 APAGNPSLGGG
+1953 
-1964 GIASLRYRFQNV
+1964 
-1976 HFARKC
+1976 
-1982 HYRTAGNPDSRMGG
+1982 
-1996 FTQ
+1996 

>member
-933 PEAEQDYDMVMLQVR
+933 PEAEQDYDMVMLLVR

-1124 VPNQLKEEQLERA
+1124 VPNQLKEDQLERA

-1208 GNVGGNTCTLPDG
+1208 GNIGGNTCTLPDG

-1228 VIPLYRDELEYKL
+1228 IIPLYGDELEFKL

-1402 KTMELGGEN
+1402 KTMELGGDN
-1411 TFSEDTKLC
+1411 TFSEGTKLC

-1437 KTQEAGSVEFY
+1437 KTQGAGSVEFY

-1552 VDRVKVEDSID
+1552 VDRVKAEDSID

-1687 TVSSRVLVDGCDVG
+1687 TVSSRVLVVGCEIATCIRQKPFAED
-1701 FGCGRG
+1701 
-1707 SHSRRRRMG
+1707 MG
-1716 GPDGRRLPADYG
+1716 WDSGWLF
-1728 ENRTE
+1728 
-1733 HTADKG
+1733 
-1739 GCGSAG
+1739 
-1745 RGGAIGQRLADADI
+1745 LADGDEDNDECRYEYCDLNTI
-1759 VPQSA
+1759 CNYSPDVMQYLDFPYDT
-1764 GRPLRAGHQLGC
+1764 
-1776 KPRRGA
+1776 
-1782 RGAGRRRLVDRH
+1782 RLVR
-1794 RRSGLAGCG
+1794 
-1803 RRAARNRCRR
+1803 
-1813 TPHKGHYGDIDFG
+1813 K
-1826 YDVLVRRERC
+1826 E
-1836 RADIAISE
+1836 
-1844 QRGGVKGVRHL
+1844 
-1855 DDGVARRRDGAA
+1855 DGKLYVD
-1867 ARHPPS
+1867 
-1873 VGHRRVAAGRMDDQ
+1873 
-1887 TAQPPALRR
+1887 
-1896 GICRNDGTEYP
+1896 EE
-1907 PFARSAVSLDD
+1907 
-1918 AAGRH
+1918 
-1923 GNGFLRPDRLHRS
+1923 
-1936 CHASRRADALPR
+1936 
-1948 GRPPR
+1948 
-1953 APAGNPSLGGG
+1953 
-1964 GIASLRYRFQNV
+1964 
-1976 HFARKC
+1976 
-1982 HYRTAGNPDSRMGG
+1982 
-1996 FTQ
+1996 

>member
-20 AVESQAVESG
+20 TVESQAVESG

-525 LNPEDEDTLS
+525 LNPEDEYTLS
-535 FIRQCNMA
+535 IIRQCNMH

-1687 TVSSRVLVDGCDVG
+1687 TVSSRVLVDGCEIATCIRQKPFAED
-1701 FGCGRG
+1701 
-1707 SHSRRRRMG
+1707 MG
-1716 GPDGRRLPADYG
+1716 WDSGWLF
-1728 ENRTE
+1728 
-1733 HTADKG
+1733 
-1739 GCGSAG
+1739 
-1745 RGGAIGQRLADADI
+1745 LADGDEDNDECRYEYCDLNTI
-1759 VPQSA
+1759 CNYSPDVMQYLDFPYDT
-1764 GRPLRAGHQLGC
+1764 
-1776 KPRRGA
+1776 
-1782 RGAGRRRLVDRH
+1782 RLVR
-1794 RRSGLAGCG
+1794 
-1803 RRAARNRCRR
+1803 
-1813 TPHKGHYGDIDFG
+1813 K
-1826 YDVLVRRERC
+1826 E
-1836 RADIAISE
+1836 
-1844 QRGGVKGVRHL
+1844 
-1855 DDGVARRRDGAA
+1855 DGKLYVDE
-1867 ARHPPS
+1867 
-1873 VGHRRVAAGRMDDQ
+1873 D
-1887 TAQPPALRR
+1887 
-1896 GICRNDGTEYP
+1896 
-1907 PFARSAVSLDD
+1907 
-1918 AAGRH
+1918 
-1923 GNGFLRPDRLHRS
+1923 
-1936 CHASRRADALPR
+1936 
-1948 GRPPR
+1948 
-1953 APAGNPSLGGG
+1953 
-1964 GIASLRYRFQNV
+1964 
-1976 HFARKC
+1976 
-1982 HYRTAGNPDSRMGG
+1982 
-1996 FTQ
+1996 

>member
-775 CLDSIV
+775 CQDSIV

-1687 TVSSRVLVDGCDVG
+1687 TVSSRVLVDGCEIATCIRQKPFAED
-1701 FGCGRG
+1701 
-1707 SHSRRRRMG
+1707 MG
-1716 GPDGRRLPADYG
+1716 WDSGWLF
-1728 ENRTE
+1728 
-1733 HTADKG
+1733 
-1739 GCGSAG
+1739 
-1745 RGGAIGQRLADADI
+1745 LADGDEDNDECRYEYCDLNTI
-1759 VPQSA
+1759 CNYSPDVMQYLDFPYDT
-1764 GRPLRAGHQLGC
+1764 
-1776 KPRRGA
+1776 
-1782 RGAGRRRLVDRH
+1782 RLVR
-1794 RRSGLAGCG
+1794 
-1803 RRAARNRCRR
+1803 
-1813 TPHKGHYGDIDFG
+1813 K
-1826 YDVLVRRERC
+1826 E
-1836 RADIAISE
+1836 
-1844 QRGGVKGVRHL
+1844 
-1855 DDGVARRRDGAA
+1855 DGKLYVD
-1867 ARHPPS
+1867 
-1873 VGHRRVAAGRMDDQ
+1873 
-1887 TAQPPALRR
+1887 
-1896 GICRNDGTEYP
+1896 EE
-1907 PFARSAVSLDD
+1907 
-1918 AAGRH
+1918 
-1923 GNGFLRPDRLHRS
+1923 
-1936 CHASRRADALPR
+1936 
-1948 GRPPR
+1948 
-1953 APAGNPSLGGG
+1953 
-1964 GIASLRYRFQNV
+1964 
-1976 HFARKC
+1976 
-1982 HYRTAGNPDSRMGG
+1982 
-1996 FTQ
+1996 

>member
-1 MGLGFTIHTKIK
+1 M
-13 DIEKFQQ
+13 
-20 AVESQAVESG
+20 
-30 YNAEHDESSS
+30 
-40 TVSFCRLGDLFLN
+40 
-53 YQHEGEGNTDNVISV
+53 
-68 NGDCQTNM
+68 
-76 LGPGFHKA
+76 
-84 AIEFIDRLQQATGTR
+84 
-99 FEVEDETDYYT
+99 
-110 ERDFEAMKK
+110 
-119 KHFHKWLAKLFE
+119 
-131 IIQEQEDKGSTSLS
+131 
-145 ICWDLN
+145 
-151 KYYPQSDSGIVISP
+151 
-165 LGSFRLSEVIRRIR
+165 GSFRLSEVIRRIR

-525 LNPEDEDTLS
+525 LNPEDEYTLS
-535 FIRQCNMA
+535 IIRQCNMH

-1687 TVSSRVLVDGCDVG
+1687 TVSSRVLVDGCEIATCIRQKPFAED
-1701 FGCGRG
+1701 
-1707 SHSRRRRMG
+1707 MG
-1716 GPDGRRLPADYG
+1716 WDSGWLF
-1728 ENRTE
+1728 
-1733 HTADKG
+1733 
-1739 GCGSAG
+1739 
-1745 RGGAIGQRLADADI
+1745 LADGDEDNDECRYEYCDLNTI
-1759 VPQSA
+1759 CNYSPDVMQYLDFPYDT
-1764 GRPLRAGHQLGC
+1764 
-1776 KPRRGA
+1776 
-1782 RGAGRRRLVDRH
+1782 RLVR
-1794 RRSGLAGCG
+1794 
-1803 RRAARNRCRR
+1803 
-1813 TPHKGHYGDIDFG
+1813 K
-1826 YDVLVRRERC
+1826 E
-1836 RADIAISE
+1836 
-1844 QRGGVKGVRHL
+1844 
-1855 DDGVARRRDGAA
+1855 DGKLYVDE
-1867 ARHPPS
+1867 
-1873 VGHRRVAAGRMDDQ
+1873 D
-1887 TAQPPALRR
+1887 
-1896 GICRNDGTEYP
+1896 
-1907 PFARSAVSLDD
+1907 
-1918 AAGRH
+1918 
-1923 GNGFLRPDRLHRS
+1923 
-1936 CHASRRADALPR
+1936 
-1948 GRPPR
+1948 
-1953 APAGNPSLGGG
+1953 
-1964 GIASLRYRFQNV
+1964 
-1976 HFARKC
+1976 
-1982 HYRTAGNPDSRMGG
+1982 
-1996 FTQ
+1996 

>member
-20 AVESQAVESG
+20 TVESQAVESG

-84 AIEFIDRLQQATGTR
+84 AIEFIDRLQQATRTR

-131 IIQEQEDKGSTSLS
+131 IIQEQKDKGSTSLS

-1402 KTMELGGEN
+1402 KTMELGGDN
-1411 TFSEDTKLC
+1411 TFSEGTKLC

-1437 KTQEAGSVEFY
+1437 KTQGAGSVEFY

-1552 VDRVKVEDSID
+1552 VDRVKAEDSID

-1687 TVSSRVLVDGCDVG
+1687 TVSSRVLVVGCEIATCIRQKPFAED
-1701 FGCGRG
+1701 
-1707 SHSRRRRMG
+1707 MG
-1716 GPDGRRLPADYG
+1716 WDSGWLF
-1728 ENRTE
+1728 
-1733 HTADKG
+1733 
-1739 GCGSAG
+1739 
-1745 RGGAIGQRLADADI
+1745 LADGDEDNDECRYEYCDLNTI
-1759 VPQSA
+1759 CNYSPDVMQYLDFPYDT
-1764 GRPLRAGHQLGC
+1764 
-1776 KPRRGA
+1776 
-1782 RGAGRRRLVDRH
+1782 RLVR
-1794 RRSGLAGCG
+1794 
-1803 RRAARNRCRR
+1803 
-1813 TPHKGHYGDIDFG
+1813 K
-1826 YDVLVRRERC
+1826 E
-1836 RADIAISE
+1836 
-1844 QRGGVKGVRHL
+1844 
-1855 DDGVARRRDGAA
+1855 DGKLYVD
-1867 ARHPPS
+1867 
-1873 VGHRRVAAGRMDDQ
+1873 
-1887 TAQPPALRR
+1887 
-1896 GICRNDGTEYP
+1896 EE
-1907 PFARSAVSLDD
+1907 
-1918 AAGRH
+1918 
-1923 GNGFLRPDRLHRS
+1923 
-1936 CHASRRADALPR
+1936 
-1948 GRPPR
+1948 
-1953 APAGNPSLGGG
+1953 
-1964 GIASLRYRFQNV
+1964 
-1976 HFARKC
+1976 
-1982 HYRTAGNPDSRMGG
+1982 
-1996 FTQ
+1996 

>member
-20 AVESQAVESG
+20 TVESQAVESG

-84 AIEFIDRLQQATGTR
+84 AIEFIDRLQQATRTR

-131 IIQEQEDKGSTSLS
+131 IIQEQNNKGSTSLLF
-145 ICWDLN
+145 CWDIN
-151 KYYPQSDSGIVISP
+151 KYYPQSDNGIVISP
-165 LGSFRLSEVIRRIR
+165 LGSFRLSEVVRRIR

-194 NPERDARFH
+194 NSERDARFH
-203 RGLALNAMWEDCY
+203 RGMALNAMWEDCY

-235 ELETAASLDPSLP
+235 ELETTASLDPSLP

-253 YEELCRLHGCTPVP
+253 YEELCRLHGCVPVP
-267 TDGIPT
+267 TDGIPP
-273 YETEFAIGYRRGIIN
+273 YETEFAIGYRRGIVN
-288 HKVGR
+288 HKVGK

-301 YLEDTDDG
+301 YLEDTDEG
-309 TLVYYDAAADNWHTV
+309 TLVYYEAAADNWHTV
-324 RCTGYSTNGEP
+324 RCTGYSTDGEP

-359 MGIGQDSED
+359 MGIDQDSED

-376 CHALCSNQYTLFT
+376 CHALCPNQYTLFT
-389 LCASRLEDLKKLSG
+389 LCASRLEDLKKLSS

-410 ADQPIEPENKQIIY
+410 ADQPIEPEKKQIIY

-433 MKQIDEWHKA
+433 MEQIDEWHKA

-463 ETTSLLARAYNNIEE
+463 ETTGFLARAYNNIEE

-497 RWNFRMGYAQYFLN
+497 RWNFRMGYAQYFLC
-511 NYREALDYFSKARE
+511 NYREALSYFSKARE
-525 LNPEDEDTLS
+525 LEPENGDALS

-543 LPLTRRVKEFWNWF
+543 MPLTRRVKEFWNWF
-557 VENEEKLSGMMNPK
+557 VENEEKLSGMMCPN
-571 SMEEADAFMEFIS
+571 SMEEADAFIEFIS

-651 NTDVDMGKIMVKA
+651 DTDVDMGKIMVKA

-775 CLDSIV
+775 CLSSIV

-933 PEAEQDYDMVMLQVR
+933 PEAEQDYDMVMLLVR

-1124 VPNQLKEEQLERA
+1124 VPNQLKEDQLERA

-1208 GNVGGNTCTLPDG
+1208 GNIGGNTCTLPDG

-1228 VIPLYRDELEYKL
+1228 IIPLYGDELEFKL

-1402 KTMELGGEN
+1402 KTMELGGDN
-1411 TFSEDTKLC
+1411 TFSEGTKLC

-1437 KTQEAGSVEFY
+1437 KTQGAGSVEFY

-1552 VDRVKVEDSID
+1552 VDRVKAEDSID

-1687 TVSSRVLVDGCDVG
+1687 TVSSRVLVVGCEIATCIRQKPFAED
-1701 FGCGRG
+1701 
-1707 SHSRRRRMG
+1707 MG
-1716 GPDGRRLPADYG
+1716 WDSGWLF
-1728 ENRTE
+1728 
-1733 HTADKG
+1733 
-1739 GCGSAG
+1739 
-1745 RGGAIGQRLADADI
+1745 LADGDEDNDECRYEYCDLNTI
-1759 VPQSA
+1759 CNYSPDVMQYLDFPYDT
-1764 GRPLRAGHQLGC
+1764 
-1776 KPRRGA
+1776 
-1782 RGAGRRRLVDRH
+1782 RLVR
-1794 RRSGLAGCG
+1794 
-1803 RRAARNRCRR
+1803 
-1813 TPHKGHYGDIDFG
+1813 K
-1826 YDVLVRRERC
+1826 E
-1836 RADIAISE
+1836 
-1844 QRGGVKGVRHL
+1844 
-1855 DDGVARRRDGAA
+1855 DGKLYVD
-1867 ARHPPS
+1867 
-1873 VGHRRVAAGRMDDQ
+1873 
-1887 TAQPPALRR
+1887 
-1896 GICRNDGTEYP
+1896 EE
-1907 PFARSAVSLDD
+1907 
-1918 AAGRH
+1918 
-1923 GNGFLRPDRLHRS
+1923 
-1936 CHASRRADALPR
+1936 
-1948 GRPPR
+1948 
-1953 APAGNPSLGGG
+1953 
-1964 GIASLRYRFQNV
+1964 
-1976 HFARKC
+1976 
-1982 HYRTAGNPDSRMGG
+1982 
-1996 FTQ
+1996 

>member
-20 AVESQAVESG
+20 TVESQAVESG

-84 AIEFIDRLQQATGTR
+84 AIEFIDRLQQATRTR

-131 IIQEQEDKGSTSLS
+131 IIQEQNNKGSTSLLF
-145 ICWDLN
+145 CWDIN
-151 KYYPQSDSGIVISP
+151 KYYPQSDNGIVISP
-165 LGSFRLSEVIRRIR
+165 LGSFRLSEVVRRIR

-194 NPERDARFH
+194 NSERDARFH
-203 RGLALNAMWEDCY
+203 RGMALNAMWEDCY

-235 ELETAASLDPSLP
+235 ELETTASLDPSLP

-253 YEELCRLHGCTPVP
+253 YEELCRLHGCVPVP
-267 TDGIPT
+267 TDGIPP
-273 YETEFAIGYRRGIIN
+273 YETEFAIGYRRGIVN
-288 HKVGR
+288 HKVGK

-301 YLEDTDDG
+301 YLEDTDEG

-324 RCTGYSTNGEP
+324 RCTGYSTDGEP

-359 MGIGQDSED
+359 MGIDQDSED

-376 CHALCSNQYTLFT
+376 CHALCPNQYTLFT
-389 LCASRLEDLKKLSG
+389 LCASRLEDLKKLSS

-410 ADQPIEPENKQIIY
+410 ADQPIEPEKKQIIY

-433 MKQIDEWHKA
+433 MEQIDEWHKA

-463 ETTSLLARAYNNIEE
+463 ETTGFLARAYNNIEE

-497 RWNFRMGYAQYFLN
+497 RWNFRMGYAQYFLC
-511 NYREALDYFSKARE
+511 NYREALSYFSKARE
-525 LNPEDEDTLS
+525 LEPENGDALS

-543 LPLTRRVKEFWNWF
+543 MPLTRRVKEFWNWF
-557 VENEEKLSGMMNPK
+557 VENEEKLSGMMCPN
-571 SMEEADAFMEFIS
+571 SMEEADAFIEFIS

-651 NTDVDMGKIMVKA
+651 DTDVDMGKIMVKA

-775 CLDSIV
+775 CLSSIV

-933 PEAEQDYDMVMLQVR
+933 PEAEQDYDMVMLLVR

-1124 VPNQLKEEQLERA
+1124 VPNQLKEDQLERA

-1208 GNVGGNTCTLPDG
+1208 GNIVGNTCTLPNG

-1228 VIPLYRDELEYKL
+1228 IIPLYGDELEFKL

-1402 KTMELGGEN
+1402 KTMELGGDN
-1411 TFSEDTKLC
+1411 TFSEGTKLC

-1437 KTQEAGSVEFY
+1437 KTQGAGSVEFY

-1552 VDRVKVEDSID
+1552 VDRVKAEDSID

-1687 TVSSRVLVDGCDVG
+1687 TVSSRVLVVGCEIATCIRQKPFAED
-1701 FGCGRG
+1701 
-1707 SHSRRRRMG
+1707 MG
-1716 GPDGRRLPADYG
+1716 WDSGWLF
-1728 ENRTE
+1728 
-1733 HTADKG
+1733 
-1739 GCGSAG
+1739 
-1745 RGGAIGQRLADADI
+1745 LADGDEDNDECRYEYCDLNTI
-1759 VPQSA
+1759 CNYSPDVMQYLDFPYDT
-1764 GRPLRAGHQLGC
+1764 
-1776 KPRRGA
+1776 
-1782 RGAGRRRLVDRH
+1782 RLVR
-1794 RRSGLAGCG
+1794 
-1803 RRAARNRCRR
+1803 
-1813 TPHKGHYGDIDFG
+1813 K
-1826 YDVLVRRERC
+1826 E
-1836 RADIAISE
+1836 
-1844 QRGGVKGVRHL
+1844 
-1855 DDGVARRRDGAA
+1855 DGKLYVD
-1867 ARHPPS
+1867 
-1873 VGHRRVAAGRMDDQ
+1873 
-1887 TAQPPALRR
+1887 
-1896 GICRNDGTEYP
+1896 EE
-1907 PFARSAVSLDD
+1907 
-1918 AAGRH
+1918 
-1923 GNGFLRPDRLHRS
+1923 
-1936 CHASRRADALPR
+1936 
-1948 GRPPR
+1948 
-1953 APAGNPSLGGG
+1953 
-1964 GIASLRYRFQNV
+1964 
-1976 HFARKC
+1976 
-1982 HYRTAGNPDSRMGG
+1982 
-1996 FTQ
+1996 

>member
-179 EEGIESFADDFFIWN
+179 EEGIESFADGFFIWN

-1687 TVSSRVLVDGCDVG
+1687 TVSSRVLVVGCEIATCIRQKPFAED
-1701 FGCGRG
+1701 
-1707 SHSRRRRMG
+1707 MG
-1716 GPDGRRLPADYG
+1716 WDSGWLF
-1728 ENRTE
+1728 
-1733 HTADKG
+1733 
-1739 GCGSAG
+1739 
-1745 RGGAIGQRLADADI
+1745 LADGDEDNDECRYEYCDLNTI
-1759 VPQSA
+1759 CNYSPDVMQYLDFPYDT
-1764 GRPLRAGHQLGC
+1764 
-1776 KPRRGA
+1776 
-1782 RGAGRRRLVDRH
+1782 RLVR
-1794 RRSGLAGCG
+1794 
-1803 RRAARNRCRR
+1803 
-1813 TPHKGHYGDIDFG
+1813 K
-1826 YDVLVRRERC
+1826 E
-1836 RADIAISE
+1836 
-1844 QRGGVKGVRHL
+1844 
-1855 DDGVARRRDGAA
+1855 DGKLYVD
-1867 ARHPPS
+1867 
-1873 VGHRRVAAGRMDDQ
+1873 
-1887 TAQPPALRR
+1887 
-1896 GICRNDGTEYP
+1896 EE
-1907 PFARSAVSLDD
+1907 
-1918 AAGRH
+1918 
-1923 GNGFLRPDRLHRS
+1923 
-1936 CHASRRADALPR
+1936 
-1948 GRPPR
+1948 
-1953 APAGNPSLGGG
+1953 
-1964 GIASLRYRFQNV
+1964 
-1976 HFARKC
+1976 
-1982 HYRTAGNPDSRMGG
+1982 
-1996 FTQ
+1996 

>member
-1 MGLGFTIHTKIK
+1 
-13 DIEKFQQ
+13 
-20 AVESQAVESG
+20 
-30 YNAEHDESSS
+30 
-40 TVSFCRLGDLFLN
+40 
-53 YQHEGEGNTDNVISV
+53 
-68 NGDCQTNM
+68 
-76 LGPGFHKA
+76 
-84 AIEFIDRLQQATGTR
+84 
-99 FEVEDETDYYT
+99 
-110 ERDFEAMKK
+110 
-119 KHFHKWLAKLFE
+119 
-131 IIQEQEDKGSTSLS
+131 
-145 ICWDLN
+145 
-151 KYYPQSDSGIVISP
+151 
-165 LGSFRLSEVIRRIR
+165 
-179 EEGIESFADDFFIWN
+179 
-194 NPERDARFH
+194 
-203 RGLALNAMWEDCY
+203 
-216 FMPSER
+216 
-222 SEEDARINGYIIS
+222 
-235 ELETAASLDPSLP
+235 
-248 FPKKE
+248 
-253 YEELCRLHGCTPVP
+253 
-267 TDGIPT
+267 
-273 YETEFAIGYRRGIIN
+273 
-288 HKVGR
+288 
-293 IRFSLPGS
+293 
-301 YLEDTDDG
+301 
-309 TLVYYDAAADNWHTV
+309 
-324 RCTGYSTNGEP
+324 
-335 DFLDVEEEM
+335 
-344 IEEREFD
+344 
-351 GGKYRLYD
+351 
-359 MGIGQDSED
+359 
-368 EEPYPVYS
+368 
-376 CHALCSNQYTLFT
+376 
-389 LCASRLEDLKKLSG
+389 
-403 EFLPTLV
+403 
-410 ADQPIEPENKQIIY
+410 
-424 TGENMNDEL
+424 MNDEL
-433 MKQIDEWHKA
+433 MEQIDEWHKA

-463 ETTSLLARAYNNIEE
+463 ETTGFLARAYNNIEE
-478 YAKAAELLESVR
+478 YAKAADLLESVR

-497 RWNFRMGYAQYFLN
+497 RWNFRMGYAQYFLC
-511 NYREALDYFSKARE
+511 NYREALSYFSKARE
-525 LNPEDEDTLS
+525 LEPENGDALS

-543 LPLTRRVKEFWNWF
+543 MPLTRRVKEFWNRF
-557 VENEEKLSGMMNPK
+557 VENEEKLSGMMCPN

-584 KGTNLISEDMH
+584 EGTNLISENMH

-619 YIISCMPECL
+619 YIISCMPESL
-629 KGKWKFFPF
+629 KSKWKFFPF
-638 NPGKVGS
+638 NQGKVGS

-651 NTDVDMGKIMVKA
+651 DTDVDMGKIMVKA

-678 DKNLCALP
+678 DRNLCSLP

-712 GIERASGI
+712 GIERASSI

-731 QHIEETV
+731 QHIEAIV

-825 RITEEILEPGNLG
+825 RITGEILEPGNLG

-893 EAASEAI
+893 EAASEVI

-933 PEAEQDYDMVMLQVR
+933 PEAEQDYDIVIRLVR

-1040 RKIKCESCC
+1040 RKIKCENCC

-1228 VIPLYRDELEYKL
+1228 VIPLYGNELEYKL

-1272 ETNPIQSSE
+1272 ETTPIQSSE

-1307 HDDSCSEYPLDIAV
+1307 HDDSCSECPLDIAV

-1332 LITVN
+1332 LITAN

-1378 CWPIRLITSLAR
+1378 CWPIRLIMSLAR

-1402 KTMELGGEN
+1402 KTMELGGDN

-1425 SPSIFGDKSSTC
+1425 SPSIFGDRSSTC
-1437 KTQEAGSVEFY
+1437 KTQGAGSVEFY

-1474 DDALET
+1474 DNALET

-1504 AKKHEEKIEELHLSA
+1504 AKKHEKKIEELHLSA

-1552 VDRVKVEDSID
+1552 VDRVKAEDSID

-1579 TILLNRVGTMF
+1579 TILLNRMGTMF

-1638 EKYYHDMA
+1638 EKYYHDMVV
-1646 ALIDSR
+1646 LIDSR
-1652 FKEWED
+1652 FEEWGD

-1667 HIPQDNIKLLLKDWS
+1667 HIPQKNIKLLLKDWS

-1687 TVSSRVLVDGCDVG
+1687 TVSSRVLVEGCEIATCIRQKPFAED
-1701 FGCGRG
+1701 
-1707 SHSRRRRMG
+1707 MG
-1716 GPDGRRLPADYG
+1716 WDSGWLF
-1728 ENRTE
+1728 
-1733 HTADKG
+1733 
-1739 GCGSAG
+1739 
-1745 RGGAIGQRLADADI
+1745 LADGDEDNDECRYEYCDLNTI
-1759 VPQSA
+1759 CNYSPDVMQYLDFPYDT
-1764 GRPLRAGHQLGC
+1764 
-1776 KPRRGA
+1776 
-1782 RGAGRRRLVDRH
+1782 RLV
-1794 RRSGLAGCG
+1794 
-1803 RRAARNRCRR
+1803 RN
-1813 TPHKGHYGDIDFG
+1813 
-1826 YDVLVRRERC
+1826 E
-1836 RADIAISE
+1836 
-1844 QRGGVKGVRHL
+1844 
-1855 DDGVARRRDGAA
+1855 DGNLYVD
-1867 ARHPPS
+1867 
-1873 VGHRRVAAGRMDDQ
+1873 
-1887 TAQPPALRR
+1887 
-1896 GICRNDGTEYP
+1896 EE
-1907 PFARSAVSLDD
+1907 
-1918 AAGRH
+1918 
-1923 GNGFLRPDRLHRS
+1923 
-1936 CHASRRADALPR
+1936 
-1948 GRPPR
+1948 
-1953 APAGNPSLGGG
+1953 
-1964 GIASLRYRFQNV
+1964 
-1976 HFARKC
+1976 
-1982 HYRTAGNPDSRMGG
+1982 
-1996 FTQ
+1996 

>member
-490 EEGAEDE
+490 EEGAEDG

-1197 LCASILINPPC
+1197 LCASILINPLC

-1687 TVSSRVLVDGCDVG
+1687 TVSSRVLVDGCEIATCIRQKPFAED
-1701 FGCGRG
+1701 
-1707 SHSRRRRMG
+1707 MG
-1716 GPDGRRLPADYG
+1716 WDSGWLF
-1728 ENRTE
+1728 
-1733 HTADKG
+1733 
-1739 GCGSAG
+1739 
-1745 RGGAIGQRLADADI
+1745 LADGDEDNDECRYEYCDLNTI
-1759 VPQSA
+1759 CNYSPDVMQYLDFPYDT
-1764 GRPLRAGHQLGC
+1764 
-1776 KPRRGA
+1776 
-1782 RGAGRRRLVDRH
+1782 RLVR
-1794 RRSGLAGCG
+1794 
-1803 RRAARNRCRR
+1803 
-1813 TPHKGHYGDIDFG
+1813 K
-1826 YDVLVRRERC
+1826 E
-1836 RADIAISE
+1836 
-1844 QRGGVKGVRHL
+1844 
-1855 DDGVARRRDGAA
+1855 DGKLYVDE
-1867 ARHPPS
+1867 
-1873 VGHRRVAAGRMDDQ
+1873 D
-1887 TAQPPALRR
+1887 
-1896 GICRNDGTEYP
+1896 
-1907 PFARSAVSLDD
+1907 
-1918 AAGRH
+1918 
-1923 GNGFLRPDRLHRS
+1923 
-1936 CHASRRADALPR
+1936 
-1948 GRPPR
+1948 
-1953 APAGNPSLGGG
+1953 
-1964 GIASLRYRFQNV
+1964 
-1976 HFARKC
+1976 
-1982 HYRTAGNPDSRMGG
+1982 
-1996 FTQ
+1996 

>member
-324 RCTGYSTNGEP
+324 RCTGYFTNGEP

-1687 TVSSRVLVDGCDVG
+1687 TVSSRVLVDGCEIATCIRQKPFAED
-1701 FGCGRG
+1701 
-1707 SHSRRRRMG
+1707 MG
-1716 GPDGRRLPADYG
+1716 WDSGWLF
-1728 ENRTE
+1728 
-1733 HTADKG
+1733 
-1739 GCGSAG
+1739 
-1745 RGGAIGQRLADADI
+1745 LADGDEDNDECRYEYCDLNTI
-1759 VPQSA
+1759 CNYSPDVMQYLDFPYDT
-1764 GRPLRAGHQLGC
+1764 
-1776 KPRRGA
+1776 
-1782 RGAGRRRLVDRH
+1782 RLVR
-1794 RRSGLAGCG
+1794 
-1803 RRAARNRCRR
+1803 
-1813 TPHKGHYGDIDFG
+1813 K
-1826 YDVLVRRERC
+1826 E
-1836 RADIAISE
+1836 
-1844 QRGGVKGVRHL
+1844 
-1855 DDGVARRRDGAA
+1855 DGKLYVDE
-1867 ARHPPS
+1867 
-1873 VGHRRVAAGRMDDQ
+1873 D
-1887 TAQPPALRR
+1887 
-1896 GICRNDGTEYP
+1896 
-1907 PFARSAVSLDD
+1907 
-1918 AAGRH
+1918 
-1923 GNGFLRPDRLHRS
+1923 
-1936 CHASRRADALPR
+1936 
-1948 GRPPR
+1948 
-1953 APAGNPSLGGG
+1953 
-1964 GIASLRYRFQNV
+1964 
-1976 HFARKC
+1976 
-1982 HYRTAGNPDSRMGG
+1982 
-1996 FTQ
+1996 

>member
-1541 SQPFLFRHGDL
+1541 SQPFLFRHRDL

-1687 TVSSRVLVDGCDVG
+1687 TVSSRVLVDGCEIATCIRQKPFAED
-1701 FGCGRG
+1701 
-1707 SHSRRRRMG
+1707 MG
-1716 GPDGRRLPADYG
+1716 WDSGWLF
-1728 ENRTE
+1728 
-1733 HTADKG
+1733 
-1739 GCGSAG
+1739 
-1745 RGGAIGQRLADADI
+1745 LADGDEDNDECRYEYCDLNTI
-1759 VPQSA
+1759 CNYSPDVMQYLDFPYDT
-1764 GRPLRAGHQLGC
+1764 
-1776 KPRRGA
+1776 
-1782 RGAGRRRLVDRH
+1782 RLVR
-1794 RRSGLAGCG
+1794 
-1803 RRAARNRCRR
+1803 
-1813 TPHKGHYGDIDFG
+1813 K
-1826 YDVLVRRERC
+1826 E
-1836 RADIAISE
+1836 
-1844 QRGGVKGVRHL
+1844 
-1855 DDGVARRRDGAA
+1855 DGKLYVDE
-1867 ARHPPS
+1867 
-1873 VGHRRVAAGRMDDQ
+1873 D
-1887 TAQPPALRR
+1887 
-1896 GICRNDGTEYP
+1896 
-1907 PFARSAVSLDD
+1907 
-1918 AAGRH
+1918 
-1923 GNGFLRPDRLHRS
+1923 
-1936 CHASRRADALPR
+1936 
-1948 GRPPR
+1948 
-1953 APAGNPSLGGG
+1953 
-1964 GIASLRYRFQNV
+1964 
-1976 HFARKC
+1976 
-1982 HYRTAGNPDSRMGG
+1982 
-1996 FTQ
+1996 

>member
-53 YQHEGEGNTDNVISV
+53 YQHEGEGNADNVISV

-273 YETEFAIGYRRGIIN
+273 YETEFAIGYRRGIVN

-324 RCTGYSTNGEP
+324 RCTGYSTNGDP

-359 MGIGQDSED
+359 MGTGQDSED

-389 LCASRLEDLKKLSG
+389 LCASRLEDLKKLSS

-478 YAKAAELLESVR
+478 YAKAAELLESIK

-511 NYREALDYFSKARE
+511 NYREALGYFSKARE

-535 FIRQCNMA
+535 FIRQCNMH

-571 SMEEADAFMEFIS
+571 SMEEPDAFMEFIS

-651 NTDVDMGKIMVKA
+651 DTDVDMGKIMVKA

-775 CLDSIV
+775 CLYSLV
-781 ADYYHGSTEIFDHA
+781 ADYYNDSTDIFDHA
-795 DGFGVQA
+795 NSFGAQA
-802 LYMVFQNGVGEDN
+802 MFLVFPNSTEGDDHQ
-815 ILNFRHDLED
+815 ILDFRHDLED
-825 RITEEILEPGNLG
+825 RITEELLEPGNLG

-854 FVYDLRA
+854 FVYNLRA

-933 PEAEQDYDMVMLQVR
+933 PEAEQDYDMVMLLVR

-1017 AELDPEDSSA
+1017 AELDPEDNSA

-1124 VPNQLKEEQLERA
+1124 VPNQLKEDQLERA

-1228 VIPLYRDELEYKL
+1228 VIPLYGDELEYKL

-1332 LITVN
+1332 LITAN

-1437 KTQEAGSVEFY
+1437 KTQGAGSVEFY

-1541 SQPFLFRHGDL
+1541 SQPFLFRHGNL
-1552 VDRVKVEDSID
+1552 VDRVKAEDSID

-1646 ALIDSR
+1646 ALIDDR

-1687 TVSSRVLVDGCDVG
+1687 TVSSRVLVDGCEIATCIRQKPFAED
-1701 FGCGRG
+1701 
-1707 SHSRRRRMG
+1707 MG
-1716 GPDGRRLPADYG
+1716 WDSGWLF
-1728 ENRTE
+1728 
-1733 HTADKG
+1733 
-1739 GCGSAG
+1739 
-1745 RGGAIGQRLADADI
+1745 LADGDEDNDECRYEYCDLNTI
-1759 VPQSA
+1759 CNYSPDVMQYLDFPYDT
-1764 GRPLRAGHQLGC
+1764 
-1776 KPRRGA
+1776 
-1782 RGAGRRRLVDRH
+1782 RLVR
-1794 RRSGLAGCG
+1794 
-1803 RRAARNRCRR
+1803 
-1813 TPHKGHYGDIDFG
+1813 K
-1826 YDVLVRRERC
+1826 E
-1836 RADIAISE
+1836 
-1844 QRGGVKGVRHL
+1844 
-1855 DDGVARRRDGAA
+1855 DGNLYVD
-1867 ARHPPS
+1867 
-1873 VGHRRVAAGRMDDQ
+1873 
-1887 TAQPPALRR
+1887 
-1896 GICRNDGTEYP
+1896 EE
-1907 PFARSAVSLDD
+1907 
-1918 AAGRH
+1918 
-1923 GNGFLRPDRLHRS
+1923 
-1936 CHASRRADALPR
+1936 
-1948 GRPPR
+1948 
-1953 APAGNPSLGGG
+1953 
-1964 GIASLRYRFQNV
+1964 
-1976 HFARKC
+1976 
-1982 HYRTAGNPDSRMGG
+1982 
-1996 FTQ
+1996 

>member
-1 MGLGFTIHTKIK
+1 MRRISNEIMGLGFTIHTKIK

-20 AVESQAVESG
+20 TVESQAVESG

-84 AIEFIDRLQQATGTR
+84 AIEFIDRLQQATRTR

-131 IIQEQEDKGSTSLS
+131 IIQEQNNKGSTSLLF
-145 ICWDLN
+145 CWDIN
-151 KYYPQSDSGIVISP
+151 KYYPQSDNGIVISP
-165 LGSFRLSEVIRRIR
+165 LGSFRLSEVVRRIR

-194 NPERDARFH
+194 NSERDARFH
-203 RGLALNAMWEDCY
+203 RGMALNAMWEDCY

-235 ELETAASLDPSLP
+235 ELETTASLDPSLP

-253 YEELCRLHGCTPVP
+253 YEELCRLHGCVPVP
-267 TDGIPT
+267 TDGIPP
-273 YETEFAIGYRRGIIN
+273 YETEFAIGYRRGIVN
-288 HKVGR
+288 HKVGK

-301 YLEDTDDG
+301 YLEDTDEG

-324 RCTGYSTNGEP
+324 RCTGYSTDGEP

-359 MGIGQDSED
+359 MGIDQDSED

-376 CHALCSNQYTLFT
+376 CHALCPNQYTLFT
-389 LCASRLEDLKKLSG
+389 LCASRLEDLKKLSS

-410 ADQPIEPENKQIIY
+410 ADQPIEPEKKQIIY

-433 MKQIDEWHKA
+433 MEQIDEWHKA

-463 ETTSLLARAYNNIEE
+463 ETTGFLARAYNNIEE

-497 RWNFRMGYAQYFLN
+497 RWNFRMGYAQYFLC
-511 NYREALDYFSKARE
+511 NYREALSYFSKARE
-525 LNPEDEDTLS
+525 LEPENGDALS

-543 LPLTRRVKEFWNWF
+543 MPLTRRVKEFWNWF
-557 VENEEKLSGMMNPK
+557 VENEEKLSGMMCPN
-571 SMEEADAFMEFIS
+571 SMEEADAFIEFIS

-651 NTDVDMGKIMVKA
+651 DTDVDMGKIMVKA

-775 CLDSIV
+775 CLSSIV

-933 PEAEQDYDMVMLQVR
+933 PEAEQDYDMVMLLVR

-1124 VPNQLKEEQLERA
+1124 VPNQLKEDQLERA

-1208 GNVGGNTCTLPDG
+1208 GNIGGNTCTLPDG

-1228 VIPLYRDELEYKL
+1228 IIPLYGDELEFKL

-1402 KTMELGGEN
+1402 KTMELGGDN
-1411 TFSEDTKLC
+1411 TFSEGTKLC

-1437 KTQEAGSVEFY
+1437 KTQGAGSVEFY

-1552 VDRVKVEDSID
+1552 VDRVKAEDSID

-1687 TVSSRVLVDGCDVG
+1687 TVSSRVLVVGCEIATCIRQKPFAED
-1701 FGCGRG
+1701 
-1707 SHSRRRRMG
+1707 MG
-1716 GPDGRRLPADYG
+1716 WDSGWLF
-1728 ENRTE
+1728 
-1733 HTADKG
+1733 
-1739 GCGSAG
+1739 
-1745 RGGAIGQRLADADI
+1745 LADGDEDNDECRYEYCDLNTI
-1759 VPQSA
+1759 CNYSPDVMQYLDFPYDT
-1764 GRPLRAGHQLGC
+1764 
-1776 KPRRGA
+1776 
-1782 RGAGRRRLVDRH
+1782 RLVR
-1794 RRSGLAGCG
+1794 
-1803 RRAARNRCRR
+1803 
-1813 TPHKGHYGDIDFG
+1813 K
-1826 YDVLVRRERC
+1826 E
-1836 RADIAISE
+1836 
-1844 QRGGVKGVRHL
+1844 
-1855 DDGVARRRDGAA
+1855 DGKLYVD
-1867 ARHPPS
+1867 
-1873 VGHRRVAAGRMDDQ
+1873 
-1887 TAQPPALRR
+1887 
-1896 GICRNDGTEYP
+1896 EE
-1907 PFARSAVSLDD
+1907 
-1918 AAGRH
+1918 
-1923 GNGFLRPDRLHRS
+1923 
-1936 CHASRRADALPR
+1936 
-1948 GRPPR
+1948 
-1953 APAGNPSLGGG
+1953 
-1964 GIASLRYRFQNV
+1964 
-1976 HFARKC
+1976 
-1982 HYRTAGNPDSRMGG
+1982 
-1996 FTQ
+1996 

>member
-13 DIEKFQQ
+13 EIEKFQQ
-20 AVESQAVESG
+20 TVESQAVESG

-84 AIEFIDRLQQATGTR
+84 AIEFIDRLQQATRTR

-131 IIQEQEDKGSTSLS
+131 IIQEQKDKGSTSLLF
-145 ICWDLN
+145 CWDIN
-151 KYYPQSDSGIVISP
+151 KYYPQSDNGIVISP
-165 LGSFRLSEVIRRIR
+165 LGSFRLSEVVRRIR

-194 NPERDARFH
+194 NSERDARFH
-203 RGLALNAMWEDCY
+203 RGMALNAMWEDCY

-235 ELETAASLDPSLP
+235 ELETTASLDPSLP

-253 YEELCRLHGCTPVP
+253 YEELCRLHGCVPVP
-267 TDGIPT
+267 TDGIPP
-273 YETEFAIGYRRGIIN
+273 YETEFAIGYRRGIVN
-288 HKVGR
+288 HKVGK

-301 YLEDTDDG
+301 YLEDTDEG

-324 RCTGYSTNGEP
+324 RCTGYSTDGEP

-359 MGIGQDSED
+359 MGIDQDSED

-376 CHALCSNQYTLFT
+376 CHALCPNQYTLFT
-389 LCASRLEDLKKLSG
+389 LCASRLEDLKKLSS

-410 ADQPIEPENKQIIY
+410 ADQPIEPEKKQIIY

-433 MKQIDEWHKA
+433 MEQIDEWHKA

-463 ETTSLLARAYNNIEE
+463 ETTGFLARAYNNIEE

-490 EEGAEDE
+490 EEGTEDE
-497 RWNFRMGYAQYFLN
+497 RWNFRMGYAQYFLC
-511 NYREALDYFSKARE
+511 NYREALSYFSKARE
-525 LNPEDEDTLS
+525 LEPENGDALS

-543 LPLTRRVKEFWNWF
+543 MPLTRRVKEFWNWF
-557 VENEEKLSGMMNPK
+557 VENEEKLSGMMCPN

-651 NTDVDMGKIMVKA
+651 DTDVDMGKIMVKA

-775 CLDSIV
+775 CLSSIV

-933 PEAEQDYDMVMLQVR
+933 PEAEQDYDMVMLLVR

-1124 VPNQLKEEQLERA
+1124 VPNQLKEDQLERA

-1208 GNVGGNTCTLPDG
+1208 GNIGGNTCTLPDG

-1228 VIPLYRDELEYKL
+1228 IIPLYGDELEFKL

-1402 KTMELGGEN
+1402 KTMELGGDN
-1411 TFSEDTKLC
+1411 TFSEGTKLC

-1437 KTQEAGSVEFY
+1437 KTQGAGSVEFY

-1552 VDRVKVEDSID
+1552 VDRVKAEDSID

-1687 TVSSRVLVDGCDVG
+1687 TVSSRVLVVGCEIATCIRQKPFAED
-1701 FGCGRG
+1701 
-1707 SHSRRRRMG
+1707 MG
-1716 GPDGRRLPADYG
+1716 WDSGWLF
-1728 ENRTE
+1728 
-1733 HTADKG
+1733 
-1739 GCGSAG
+1739 
-1745 RGGAIGQRLADADI
+1745 LADGDEDNDECRYEYCDLNTI
-1759 VPQSA
+1759 CNYSPDVMQYLDFPYDT
-1764 GRPLRAGHQLGC
+1764 
-1776 KPRRGA
+1776 
-1782 RGAGRRRLVDRH
+1782 RLVR
-1794 RRSGLAGCG
+1794 
-1803 RRAARNRCRR
+1803 
-1813 TPHKGHYGDIDFG
+1813 K
-1826 YDVLVRRERC
+1826 E
-1836 RADIAISE
+1836 
-1844 QRGGVKGVRHL
+1844 
-1855 DDGVARRRDGAA
+1855 DGKLYVD
-1867 ARHPPS
+1867 
-1873 VGHRRVAAGRMDDQ
+1873 
-1887 TAQPPALRR
+1887 
-1896 GICRNDGTEYP
+1896 EE
-1907 PFARSAVSLDD
+1907 
-1918 AAGRH
+1918 
-1923 GNGFLRPDRLHRS
+1923 
-1936 CHASRRADALPR
+1936 
-1948 GRPPR
+1948 
-1953 APAGNPSLGGG
+1953 
-1964 GIASLRYRFQNV
+1964 
-1976 HFARKC
+1976 
-1982 HYRTAGNPDSRMGG
+1982 
-1996 FTQ
+1996 

>member
-20 AVESQAVESG
+20 TVESQAVESG

-84 AIEFIDRLQQATGTR
+84 AIEFIDRLQQATRTR

-194 NPERDARFH
+194 NSERDARFH
-203 RGLALNAMWEDCY
+203 RGMALNAMWEDCY

-235 ELETAASLDPSLP
+235 ELETTASLDPSLP

-253 YEELCRLHGCTPVP
+253 YEELCRLHGCVPVP

-389 LCASRLEDLKKLSG
+389 LCASRLEDLKKLSS

-410 ADQPIEPENKQIIY
+410 ADQPIEPEKKQIIY

-525 LNPEDEDTLS
+525 LNPEDEYTLS
-535 FIRQCNMA
+535 IIRQCNMH

-933 PEAEQDYDMVMLQVR
+933 PEAEQDYDMVMLLVR

-1124 VPNQLKEEQLERA
+1124 VPNQLKEDQLERA

-1208 GNVGGNTCTLPDG
+1208 GNIGGNTCTLPDG

-1228 VIPLYRDELEYKL
+1228 IIPLYGDELEFKL

-1552 VDRVKVEDSID
+1552 VDRVKAEDSID

-1687 TVSSRVLVDGCDVG
+1687 TVSSRVLVVGCEIATCIRQKPFAED
-1701 FGCGRG
+1701 
-1707 SHSRRRRMG
+1707 MG
-1716 GPDGRRLPADYG
+1716 WDSGWLF
-1728 ENRTE
+1728 
-1733 HTADKG
+1733 
-1739 GCGSAG
+1739 
-1745 RGGAIGQRLADADI
+1745 LADGDEDNDECRYEYCDLNTI
-1759 VPQSA
+1759 CNYSPDVMQYLDFPYDT
-1764 GRPLRAGHQLGC
+1764 
-1776 KPRRGA
+1776 
-1782 RGAGRRRLVDRH
+1782 RLVR
-1794 RRSGLAGCG
+1794 
-1803 RRAARNRCRR
+1803 
-1813 TPHKGHYGDIDFG
+1813 K
-1826 YDVLVRRERC
+1826 E
-1836 RADIAISE
+1836 
-1844 QRGGVKGVRHL
+1844 
-1855 DDGVARRRDGAA
+1855 DGKLYVD
-1867 ARHPPS
+1867 
-1873 VGHRRVAAGRMDDQ
+1873 
-1887 TAQPPALRR
+1887 
-1896 GICRNDGTEYP
+1896 EE
-1907 PFARSAVSLDD
+1907 
-1918 AAGRH
+1918 
-1923 GNGFLRPDRLHRS
+1923 
-1936 CHASRRADALPR
+1936 
-1948 GRPPR
+1948 
-1953 APAGNPSLGGG
+1953 
-1964 GIASLRYRFQNV
+1964 
-1976 HFARKC
+1976 
-1982 HYRTAGNPDSRMGG
+1982 
-1996 FTQ
+1996 

>member
-1251 MNDNILLVNP
+1251 MDDNILLVNP

-1687 TVSSRVLVDGCDVG
+1687 TVSSRVLVDGCEIATCIRQKPFAED
-1701 FGCGRG
+1701 
-1707 SHSRRRRMG
+1707 MG
-1716 GPDGRRLPADYG
+1716 WDSGWLF
-1728 ENRTE
+1728 
-1733 HTADKG
+1733 
-1739 GCGSAG
+1739 
-1745 RGGAIGQRLADADI
+1745 LADGDEDNDECRYEYCDLNTI
-1759 VPQSA
+1759 CNYSPDVMQYLDFPYDT
-1764 GRPLRAGHQLGC
+1764 
-1776 KPRRGA
+1776 
-1782 RGAGRRRLVDRH
+1782 RLVR
-1794 RRSGLAGCG
+1794 
-1803 RRAARNRCRR
+1803 
-1813 TPHKGHYGDIDFG
+1813 K
-1826 YDVLVRRERC
+1826 E
-1836 RADIAISE
+1836 
-1844 QRGGVKGVRHL
+1844 
-1855 DDGVARRRDGAA
+1855 DGKLYVDE
-1867 ARHPPS
+1867 
-1873 VGHRRVAAGRMDDQ
+1873 D
-1887 TAQPPALRR
+1887 
-1896 GICRNDGTEYP
+1896 
-1907 PFARSAVSLDD
+1907 
-1918 AAGRH
+1918 
-1923 GNGFLRPDRLHRS
+1923 
-1936 CHASRRADALPR
+1936 
-1948 GRPPR
+1948 
-1953 APAGNPSLGGG
+1953 
-1964 GIASLRYRFQNV
+1964 
-1976 HFARKC
+1976 
-1982 HYRTAGNPDSRMGG
+1982 
-1996 FTQ
+1996 

>member
-324 RCTGYSTNGEP
+324 RCTGYSANGDP

-359 MGIGQDSED
+359 MGTGQDSED

-433 MKQIDEWHKA
+433 MEQIDEWHKA

-543 LPLTRRVKEFWNWF
+543 MPLTRRVKEFWNWF

-638 NPGKVGS
+638 NPGKVGA

-651 NTDVDMGKIMVKA
+651 DTDVDMGKIMVKA

-1425 SPSIFGDKSSTC
+1425 SPSIFGDKSSRC

-1533 WCIEHNLM
+1533 WCIKHNLM

-1596 ENRSTPYAY
+1596 ESRSTPYAY

-1687 TVSSRVLVDGCDVG
+1687 TVSSRVLVDGCEIATCIRQKPFAED
-1701 FGCGRG
+1701 
-1707 SHSRRRRMG
+1707 MG
-1716 GPDGRRLPADYG
+1716 WDSGWLF
-1728 ENRTE
+1728 
-1733 HTADKG
+1733 
-1739 GCGSAG
+1739 
-1745 RGGAIGQRLADADI
+1745 LADGDEDNDECRYEYCDLNTI
-1759 VPQSA
+1759 CNYSPDVMQYLDFPYDT
-1764 GRPLRAGHQLGC
+1764 
-1776 KPRRGA
+1776 
-1782 RGAGRRRLVDRH
+1782 RLVR
-1794 RRSGLAGCG
+1794 
-1803 RRAARNRCRR
+1803 
-1813 TPHKGHYGDIDFG
+1813 K
-1826 YDVLVRRERC
+1826 E
-1836 RADIAISE
+1836 
-1844 QRGGVKGVRHL
+1844 
-1855 DDGVARRRDGAA
+1855 DGKLYVD
-1867 ARHPPS
+1867 
-1873 VGHRRVAAGRMDDQ
+1873 
-1887 TAQPPALRR
+1887 
-1896 GICRNDGTEYP
+1896 EE
-1907 PFARSAVSLDD
+1907 
-1918 AAGRH
+1918 
-1923 GNGFLRPDRLHRS
+1923 
-1936 CHASRRADALPR
+1936 
-1948 GRPPR
+1948 
-1953 APAGNPSLGGG
+1953 
-1964 GIASLRYRFQNV
+1964 
-1976 HFARKC
+1976 
-1982 HYRTAGNPDSRMGG
+1982 
-1996 FTQ
+1996 

>member
-20 AVESQAVESG
+20 TVESQAVESG

-84 AIEFIDRLQQATGTR
+84 AIEFIDRLQQATRTR

-131 IIQEQEDKGSTSLS
+131 IIQEQNNKGSTSLLF
-145 ICWDLN
+145 CWDIN
-151 KYYPQSDSGIVISP
+151 KYYPQSDNGIVISP
-165 LGSFRLSEVIRRIR
+165 LGSFRLSEVVRRIR

-194 NPERDARFH
+194 NSERDARFH
-203 RGLALNAMWEDCY
+203 RGMALNAMWEDCY

-235 ELETAASLDPSLP
+235 ELETTASLDPSLP

-253 YEELCRLHGCTPVP
+253 YEELCRLHGCVPVP
-267 TDGIPT
+267 TDGIPP
-273 YETEFAIGYRRGIIN
+273 YETEFAIGYRRGIVN
-288 HKVGR
+288 HKVGK

-301 YLEDTDDG
+301 YLEDTDEG

-324 RCTGYSTNGEP
+324 RCTGYSTDGEP

-359 MGIGQDSED
+359 MGIDQDSED

-376 CHALCSNQYTLFT
+376 CHALCPNQYTLFT
-389 LCASRLEDLKKLSG
+389 LCASRLEDLKKLSS

-410 ADQPIEPENKQIIY
+410 ADQPIEPEKKQIIY

-433 MKQIDEWHKA
+433 MEQIDEWHKA

-463 ETTSLLARAYNNIEE
+463 ETTGFLARAYNNIEE

-497 RWNFRMGYAQYFLN
+497 RWNFRMGYAQYFLC
-511 NYREALDYFSKARE
+511 NYREALSYFSKARE
-525 LNPEDEDTLS
+525 LEPENGDALS

-543 LPLTRRVKEFWNWF
+543 MPLTRRVKEFWNWF
-557 VENEEKLSGMMNPK
+557 VENEEKLSGMMCPN
-571 SMEEADAFMEFIS
+571 SMEEADAFIEFIS

-651 NTDVDMGKIMVKA
+651 DTDVDMGKIMVKA

-933 PEAEQDYDMVMLQVR
+933 PEAEQDYDMVMLLVR

-1124 VPNQLKEEQLERA
+1124 VPNQLKEDQLERA

-1208 GNVGGNTCTLPDG
+1208 GNIGGNTCTLPDG

-1228 VIPLYRDELEYKL
+1228 IIPLYGDELEFKL

-1402 KTMELGGEN
+1402 KTMELGGDN
-1411 TFSEDTKLC
+1411 TFSEGTKLC

-1437 KTQEAGSVEFY
+1437 KTQGAGSVEFY

-1552 VDRVKVEDSID
+1552 VDRVKAEDSID

-1687 TVSSRVLVDGCDVG
+1687 TVSSRVLVVGCEIATCIRQKPFAED
-1701 FGCGRG
+1701 
-1707 SHSRRRRMG
+1707 MG
-1716 GPDGRRLPADYG
+1716 WDSGWLF
-1728 ENRTE
+1728 
-1733 HTADKG
+1733 
-1739 GCGSAG
+1739 
-1745 RGGAIGQRLADADI
+1745 LADGDEDNDECRYEYCDLNTI
-1759 VPQSA
+1759 CNYSPDVMQYLDFPYDT
-1764 GRPLRAGHQLGC
+1764 
-1776 KPRRGA
+1776 
-1782 RGAGRRRLVDRH
+1782 RLVR
-1794 RRSGLAGCG
+1794 
-1803 RRAARNRCRR
+1803 
-1813 TPHKGHYGDIDFG
+1813 K
-1826 YDVLVRRERC
+1826 E
-1836 RADIAISE
+1836 
-1844 QRGGVKGVRHL
+1844 
-1855 DDGVARRRDGAA
+1855 DGKLYVD
-1867 ARHPPS
+1867 
-1873 VGHRRVAAGRMDDQ
+1873 
-1887 TAQPPALRR
+1887 
-1896 GICRNDGTEYP
+1896 EE
-1907 PFARSAVSLDD
+1907 
-1918 AAGRH
+1918 
-1923 GNGFLRPDRLHRS
+1923 
-1936 CHASRRADALPR
+1936 
-1948 GRPPR
+1948 
-1953 APAGNPSLGGG
+1953 
-1964 GIASLRYRFQNV
+1964 
-1976 HFARKC
+1976 
-1982 HYRTAGNPDSRMGG
+1982 
-1996 FTQ
+1996 

>member
-20 AVESQAVESG
+20 TVESQAVESG

-84 AIEFIDRLQQATGTR
+84 AIEFIDRLQQATRTR

-194 NPERDARFH
+194 NSERDARFH
-203 RGLALNAMWEDCY
+203 RGMALNAMWEDCY

-235 ELETAASLDPSLP
+235 ELETTASLDPSLP

-324 RCTGYSTNGEP
+324 RCTGYSTDGEP

-1687 TVSSRVLVDGCDVG
+1687 TVSSRVLVDGCEIATCIRQKPFAED
-1701 FGCGRG
+1701 
-1707 SHSRRRRMG
+1707 MG
-1716 GPDGRRLPADYG
+1716 WDSGWLF
-1728 ENRTE
+1728 
-1733 HTADKG
+1733 
-1739 GCGSAG
+1739 
-1745 RGGAIGQRLADADI
+1745 LADGDEDNDECRYEYCDLNTI
-1759 VPQSA
+1759 CNYSPDVMQYLDFPYDT
-1764 GRPLRAGHQLGC
+1764 
-1776 KPRRGA
+1776 
-1782 RGAGRRRLVDRH
+1782 RLVR
-1794 RRSGLAGCG
+1794 
-1803 RRAARNRCRR
+1803 
-1813 TPHKGHYGDIDFG
+1813 K
-1826 YDVLVRRERC
+1826 E
-1836 RADIAISE
+1836 
-1844 QRGGVKGVRHL
+1844 
-1855 DDGVARRRDGAA
+1855 DGKLYVDE
-1867 ARHPPS
+1867 
-1873 VGHRRVAAGRMDDQ
+1873 D
-1887 TAQPPALRR
+1887 
-1896 GICRNDGTEYP
+1896 
-1907 PFARSAVSLDD
+1907 
-1918 AAGRH
+1918 
-1923 GNGFLRPDRLHRS
+1923 
-1936 CHASRRADALPR
+1936 
-1948 GRPPR
+1948 
-1953 APAGNPSLGGG
+1953 
-1964 GIASLRYRFQNV
+1964 
-1976 HFARKC
+1976 
-1982 HYRTAGNPDSRMGG
+1982 
-1996 FTQ
+1996 

>member
-194 NPERDARFH
+194 NSERDARFH
-203 RGLALNAMWEDCY
+203 RGMALNAMWEDCY

-1687 TVSSRVLVDGCDVG
+1687 TVSSRVLVDGCEIATCIRQKPFAED
-1701 FGCGRG
+1701 
-1707 SHSRRRRMG
+1707 MG
-1716 GPDGRRLPADYG
+1716 WDSGWLF
-1728 ENRTE
+1728 
-1733 HTADKG
+1733 
-1739 GCGSAG
+1739 
-1745 RGGAIGQRLADADI
+1745 LADGDEDNDECRYEYCDLNTI
-1759 VPQSA
+1759 CNYSPDVMQYLDFPYDT
-1764 GRPLRAGHQLGC
+1764 
-1776 KPRRGA
+1776 
-1782 RGAGRRRLVDRH
+1782 RLVR
-1794 RRSGLAGCG
+1794 
-1803 RRAARNRCRR
+1803 
-1813 TPHKGHYGDIDFG
+1813 K
-1826 YDVLVRRERC
+1826 E
-1836 RADIAISE
+1836 
-1844 QRGGVKGVRHL
+1844 
-1855 DDGVARRRDGAA
+1855 DGKLYVDE
-1867 ARHPPS
+1867 
-1873 VGHRRVAAGRMDDQ
+1873 D
-1887 TAQPPALRR
+1887 
-1896 GICRNDGTEYP
+1896 
-1907 PFARSAVSLDD
+1907 
-1918 AAGRH
+1918 
-1923 GNGFLRPDRLHRS
+1923 
-1936 CHASRRADALPR
+1936 
-1948 GRPPR
+1948 
-1953 APAGNPSLGGG
+1953 
-1964 GIASLRYRFQNV
+1964 
-1976 HFARKC
+1976 
-1982 HYRTAGNPDSRMGG
+1982 
-1996 FTQ
+1996 